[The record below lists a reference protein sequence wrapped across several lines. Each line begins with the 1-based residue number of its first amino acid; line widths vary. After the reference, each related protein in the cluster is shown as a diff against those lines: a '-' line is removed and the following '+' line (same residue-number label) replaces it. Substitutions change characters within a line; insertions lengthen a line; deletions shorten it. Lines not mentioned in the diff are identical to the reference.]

1 MERKNAN
8 IDDVIRTVETA
19 SAKELEELAGIREAV
34 EDLKGGRV
42 ATVDPVSRSVSALNR
57 TIENSRPDFVANA
70 PSVDPIVEAMKR
82 LNLGDV
88 SRIRE
93 DKVTNRAQQAAP
105 TAHNP
110 PNRRRE
116 AITEDVKAQRLET
129 VKLARDLKGER
140 VATVDP
146 VSRSVSALNRTIEN
160 SRPDFVANA
169 PSVDPIVDAMKRL
182 NLGDVSRVV
191 QEGIAQQEQQAKST
205 TPKGK
210 KRRRKAIPED
220 IKAQRTEAAEHAREM
235 FDQKGGAQKS
245 QNQRDARGR
254 FIGKSGSKAAAEDA
268 RAERAE
274 KARRKE
280 DDERLNAESGLLKK
294 LSKVAEGIGN
304 PSETR
309 AVDALGYAVAG
320 PLWAAGKELGGISK
334 EVGGSLNGARKSI
347 ADVIRGNDDNSRR
360 KGFFRRKSQ
369 NSADVV
375 QVNTQKRTVQEL
387 QEQTSE
393 IKEGNDKIL
402 SALDQI
408 AKNTGKK
415 KGGLLSKLFSLL
427 GKGAGGVASL
437 LMGRGMLKKAGA
449 LAFGALGAK
458 KLVGMLRG
466 GGKKTLAHEGGDL
479 AARAA
484 GKLGLKAVGKG
495 ALRAIPLVGTVAGG
509 IYDAVTGWNDT
520 EAQRRAFGL
529 KSGQDPSFQQKAAY
543 TLANVLDMGGLV
555 SGISSAIGEVLK
567 SLGFE
572 DIGNMLQSFSTE
584 SIAQAIDSG
593 ITNLETYISNLGD
606 TISTKFDDYTA
617 KIGDA
622 VSAWF
627 SDTSNKL
634 LEKLDAIKDFFTVD
648 NLKQVFSDAI
658 DSAID
663 FIKNPG
669 KHIKEAAGN
678 IWDGVKN
685 LPGKALDAAVDAV
698 KNTPAAMIVSKIPNP
713 IGEANAK
720 EITPELKAPV
730 NSEANAKEIAPE
742 LKAPVNSEANAKE
755 ITPELKAP
763 VNSEA
768 NAKEIAPELKAPVN
782 SEANAKEITPE
793 LKAPVNSHQETSDSK
808 TESDAKQ
815 TNIVTRVINA
825 ALDTAKDSNKTVK
838 ETANQII
845 NANAVETG
853 NSALQKIDKAI
864 GQNSSSSSSLNTT
877 GTRNDIQKA
886 ADTYNNGRLDV
897 KVGGLGAEG
906 KANLDKLAPYF
917 AELENKYG
925 LPEGTLYSI
934 AATESGGD
942 PNAKSP
948 LTRSPDGKLSGGA
961 LGMFQFTSIARKE
974 TGISEQD
981 AFDPVKSAEA
991 AALLMSKYLKQAN
1004 GDLNEAIT
1012 AYNAGFGT
1020 INKWKKGTGDLSKEN
1035 REYAIKVNTHRA
1047 RYLGGEIYTPEAGA
1061 QGGAQYGV
1069 RGPLPDNAVI
1079 DQSTGLAFTPGDS
1092 PFEKGGLVDKIGN
1105 AVGVNDLVNKFMN
1118 GRGMRREV
1126 VQGTLEERARGKG
1139 TATAAGNVY
1148 VDTPMPVEEARP
1160 VANNSSYFDQLGAQ
1174 MGIDGLFD
1182 KLRNSPGMRKNNA
1195 PEPASTSQVTTAAN
1209 DLQQP
1214 TGRMQIDGQVISDL
1228 GGSGAKPT
1236 MQLADNTVSLDGE
1249 TKRLFAQMTSLLAR
1263 IEEHTKDS
1271 AKGQGTV
1278 VKVST
1283 PQPGVM
1289 RTVPLSIDDPLMND
1303 YARVD

>member
-88 SRIRE
+88 SRVVQE
-93 DKVTNRAQQAAP
+93 DVALQEPQAKS
-105 TAHNP
+105 TTRKGKK
-110 PNRRRE
+110 RRKK
-116 AITEDVKAQRLET
+116 AITEDV
-129 VKLARDLKGER
+129 
-140 VATVDP
+140 
-146 VSRSVSALNRTIEN
+146 
-160 SRPDFVANA
+160 
-169 PSVDPIVDAMKRL
+169 
-182 NLGDVSRVV
+182 
-191 QEGIAQQEQQAKST
+191 
-205 TPKGK
+205 
-210 KRRRKAIPED
+210 
-220 IKAQRTEAAEHAREM
+220 KAQRTEAAEHAREM
-235 FDQKGGAQKS
+235 FGQKGGAQKS

-387 QEQTSE
+387 QDQTSE

-479 AARAA
+479 AARAS

-593 ITNLETYISNLGD
+593 VTNLETYISNLGD

-730 NSEANAKEIAPE
+730 NS
-742 LKAPVNSEANAKE
+742 
-755 ITPELKAP
+755 
-763 VNSEA
+763 
-768 NAKEIAPELKAPVN
+768 
-782 SEANAKEITPE
+782 
-793 LKAPVNSHQETSDSK
+793 HQETSDSK

-815 TNIVTRVINA
+815 TNIATRVINA

-845 NANAVETG
+845 NANAVEMG
-853 NSALQKIDKAI
+853 NSAVRKIDSAI
-864 GQNSSSSSSLNTT
+864 GQNSSSSSSRNTT
-877 GTRNDIQKA
+877 GTGNDIQKA
-886 ADTYNNGRLDV
+886 ADTYNNGNLDV
-897 KVGGLGAEG
+897 KVGSLGAEG

-925 LPEGTLYSI
+925 LPEGTLYAI

-961 LGMFQFTSIARKE
+961 LGMFQFTRVAREE
-974 TGISEQD
+974 TGLSRED
-981 AFDPVKSAEA
+981 SFNPEKSAEA

-1047 RYLGGEIYTPEAGA
+1047 RYLGGEIYTPRAGT
-1061 QGGAQYGV
+1061 QGGRPQQSGQSP
-1069 RGPLPDNAVI
+1069 RMDNLPENAFV
-1079 DQSTGLAFTPGDS
+1079 DQSTGLAFTPGEN
-1092 PFEKGGLVDKIGN
+1092 PFEKGGLVDRIGELT
-1105 AVGVNDLVNKFMN
+1105 GVNDLASKFLN

-1174 MGIDGLFD
+1174 MGIDGLYD
-1182 KLRNSPGMRKNNA
+1182 KLINARGMRSNNS

>member
-88 SRIRE
+88 SRVVQE
-93 DKVTNRAQQAAP
+93 DVALQEPQAKS
-105 TAHNP
+105 TTRKGKK
-110 PNRRRE
+110 RRKK
-116 AITEDVKAQRLET
+116 AITEDV
-129 VKLARDLKGER
+129 
-140 VATVDP
+140 
-146 VSRSVSALNRTIEN
+146 
-160 SRPDFVANA
+160 
-169 PSVDPIVDAMKRL
+169 
-182 NLGDVSRVV
+182 
-191 QEGIAQQEQQAKST
+191 
-205 TPKGK
+205 
-210 KRRRKAIPED
+210 
-220 IKAQRTEAAEHAREM
+220 KAQRTEAAEHAREM
-235 FDQKGGAQKS
+235 FGQKGGAQKS

-334 EVGGSLNGARKSI
+334 EVGGSLNSARKSI

-479 AARAA
+479 ATRAA

-543 TLANVLDMGGLV
+543 TLANVLDLGGLV
-555 SGISSAIGEVLK
+555 SGISSAIGDVLK

-669 KHIKEAAGN
+669 KHIKEAASN

-730 NSEANAKEIAPE
+730 NS
-742 LKAPVNSEANAKE
+742 
-755 ITPELKAP
+755 
-763 VNSEA
+763 
-768 NAKEIAPELKAPVN
+768 
-782 SEANAKEITPE
+782 
-793 LKAPVNSHQETSDSK
+793 QQGTSDSK
-808 TESDAKQ
+808 AESDAKQ
-815 TNIVTRVINA
+815 TNIAARVINA
-825 ALDTAKDSNKTVK
+825 ALDMAKDSNKTVK

-853 NSALQKIDKAI
+853 NKAAQTIDAALGQSATGKEEALSAYEIDKRRFNNGKDVSLPKLNAAGYQWISDNADYFDELERKYGLEKGILSAVASAESSAGQRTGNPVDKNGNKLSSALGAFQITK
-864 GQNSSSSSSLNTT
+864 
-877 GTRNDIQKA
+877 GTREDLGLSDADAMDTRKA
-886 ADTYNNGRLDV
+886 AD
-897 KVGGLGAEG
+897 GA
-906 KANLDKLAPYF
+906 
-917 AELENKYG
+917 
-925 LPEGTLYSI
+925 
-934 AATESGGD
+934 
-942 PNAKSP
+942 
-948 LTRSPDGKLSGGA
+948 
-961 LGMFQFTSIARKE
+961 
-974 TGISEQD
+974 
-981 AFDPVKSAEA
+981 
-991 AALLMSKYLKQAN
+991 
-1004 GDLNEAIT
+1004 
-1012 AYNAGFGT
+1012 
-1020 INKWKKGTGDLSKEN
+1020 
-1035 REYAIKVNTHRA
+1035 A
-1047 RYLGGEIYTPEAGA
+1047 RYLSMLMNRYNGDQGRAIAAYHAGMGHVDKGRVVAGTGEYVTR
-1061 QGGAQYGV
+1061 V
-1069 RGPLPDNAVI
+1069 RGYQQMLNNGAVYGSKVDHSAPAIHEKIPDNAVI

-1126 VQGTLEERARGKG
+1126 VHGTLEERARGKG

-1160 VANNSSYFDQLGAQ
+1160 VASNSSYFDQLGAQ

-1182 KLRNSPGMRKNNA
+1182 KLCNSPGMRKNNA
-1195 PEPASTSQVTTAAN
+1195 PEPASTSLVTTAAN

>member
-57 TIENSRPDFVANA
+57 TIENSRPDFVTNA
-70 PSVDPIVEAMKR
+70 PSVDSIVDAMKR
-82 LNLGDV
+82 LNLGGV

-93 DKVTNRAQQAAP
+93 DKVTNREQQAAP

-210 KRRRKAIPED
+210 KRRRKAITED
-220 IKAQRTEAAEHAREM
+220 VKAQRTEAAEHAREM
-235 FDQKGGAQKS
+235 FGQKGGAQKS

-254 FIGKSGSKAAAEDA
+254 FIGKSGSKAAAEDV

-369 NSADVV
+369 SSADVV

-387 QEQTSE
+387 QDQTSE

-427 GKGAGGVASL
+427 GKGAGGIASLIFGRGALKKVGSMALGALGIKKVASL
-437 LMGRGMLKKAGA
+437 LG
-449 LAFGALGAK
+449 F
-458 KLVGMLRG
+458 
-466 GGKKTLAHEGGDL
+466 GGKKAAAKEAGELATRG
-479 AARAA
+479 A
-484 GKLGLKAVGKG
+484 GKLATKGLEKLGVKAFAKG

-520 EAQRRAFGL
+520 EAQRRTFGL
-529 KSGQDPSFQQKAAY
+529 KDGEDPSFQQKAAY

-555 SGISSAIGEVLK
+555 SGISNAIGGVLK

-606 TISTKFDDYTA
+606 TISTTFNDYTA

-622 VSAWF
+622 ISAWF
-627 SDTSNKL
+627 SDTTKNL
-634 LEKLDAIKDFFTVD
+634 NEKLDAIKNFFTVD

-658 DSAID
+658 NSAID

-669 KHIKEAAGN
+669 KYIKEAGS
-678 IWDGVKN
+678 N
-685 LPGKALDAAVDAV
+685 LWSAAKELSGEVVDAAVQSTPVAWVASKLV
-698 KNTPAAMIVSKIPNP
+698 KKAD
-713 IGEANAK
+713 AK
-720 EITPELKAPV
+720 EVKPELKTP
-730 NSEANAKEIAPE
+730 AKERQEGNAP
-742 LKAPVNSEANAKE
+742 
-755 ITPELKAP
+755 
-763 VNSEA
+763 
-768 NAKEIAPELKAPVN
+768 
-782 SEANAKEITPE
+782 
-793 LKAPVNSHQETSDSK
+793 K
-808 TESDAKQ
+808 TEYTPKKG
-815 TNIVTRVINA
+815 NIVTRVVNA
-825 ALDTAKDSNKTVK
+825 SLDTAKDSNKTVK

-845 NANAVETG
+845 KANAVETG
-853 NSALQKIDKAI
+853 NKAAQTIDAALGQSATGKEEALSAYEIDKRRFNNGKDVSLPKLNAAGYQWISDNADYFDELERKYGLEKGILSAVASAESSAGQRTGNPVDKNGNKLSSALGAFQITK
-864 GQNSSSSSSLNTT
+864 
-877 GTRNDIQKA
+877 GTREDLGLSDADAMDTRKA
-886 ADTYNNGRLDV
+886 AD
-897 KVGGLGAEG
+897 GA
-906 KANLDKLAPYF
+906 
-917 AELENKYG
+917 
-925 LPEGTLYSI
+925 
-934 AATESGGD
+934 
-942 PNAKSP
+942 
-948 LTRSPDGKLSGGA
+948 
-961 LGMFQFTSIARKE
+961 
-974 TGISEQD
+974 
-981 AFDPVKSAEA
+981 
-991 AALLMSKYLKQAN
+991 
-1004 GDLNEAIT
+1004 
-1012 AYNAGFGT
+1012 
-1020 INKWKKGTGDLSKEN
+1020 
-1035 REYAIKVNTHRA
+1035 A
-1047 RYLGGEIYTPEAGA
+1047 RYLSMLMNRYNGDQGRAIAAYHAGMGHVDKGRVVAGTGEYVTR
-1061 QGGAQYGV
+1061 V
-1069 RGPLPDNAVI
+1069 RGYQQMLNNGAVYGSKVDHSAPAIHEKLPDNAVI

-1160 VANNSSYFDQLGAQ
+1160 VASNSSYFDQLGAQ

-1195 PEPASTSQVTTAAN
+1195 PEPASTSLVTTAAN

>member
-34 EDLKGGRV
+34 EDLKGERV

-57 TIENSRPDFVANA
+57 TIENSRPDFVTNA
-70 PSVDPIVEAMKR
+70 PSVDPIVDAIKR

-205 TPKGK
+205 TRKGK
-210 KRRRKAIPED
+210 KRRKKAITED
-220 IKAQRTEAAEHAREM
+220 VKAQRTEAAEHAREM
-235 FDQKGGAQKS
+235 FGQKGGAQKS

-274 KARRKE
+274 KARLKE
-280 DDERLNAESGLLKK
+280 DDERLNAEAGLLKK

-334 EVGGSLNGARKSI
+334 EVGGSLNGATKSI

-402 SALDQI
+402 RALDQI

-555 SGISSAIGEVLK
+555 SGISSAIGEALK

-730 NSEANAKEIAPE
+730 NS
-742 LKAPVNSEANAKE
+742 
-755 ITPELKAP
+755 
-763 VNSEA
+763 
-768 NAKEIAPELKAPVN
+768 
-782 SEANAKEITPE
+782 
-793 LKAPVNSHQETSDSK
+793 HQEMSNSK

-815 TNIVTRVINA
+815 SNIATRVINA

-838 ETANQII
+838 QTANQII

-886 ADTYNNGRLDV
+886 ADTYNNGNLDV
-897 KVGGLGAEG
+897 KVGSLGAEG

-917 AELENKYG
+917 AELEKKYG
-925 LPEGTLYSI
+925 LPEGTLYAI
-934 AATESGGD
+934 AATESNGN
-942 PNAKSP
+942 PNAVSQ
-948 LTRSPDGKLSGGA
+948 LRWVNGKKSGGA
-961 LGMFQFTSIARKE
+961 LGMFQFTDIARKE
-974 TGISEQD
+974 TGLSRED
-981 AFDPVKSAEA
+981 SFNPEKSAEA
-991 AALLMSKYLKQAN
+991 AALLMSNYLKQAK
-1004 GDLNEAIT
+1004 GDWNEAIT

-1020 INKWKKGTGDLSKEN
+1020 INKWKKGTGELSKEN

-1047 RYLGGEIYTPEAGA
+1047 RYLGGDIYTPGAGS
-1061 QGGAQYGV
+1061 QGGRQQQRQQQGSQSP
-1069 RGPLPDNAVI
+1069 RMDNLPENAFV
-1079 DQSTGLAFTPGDS
+1079 DQSTGLAFTPGEN
-1092 PFEKGGLVDKIGN
+1092 PFEKGGLVDRIGELT
-1105 AVGVNDLVNKFMN
+1105 GVNDLVNKFMN

-1174 MGIDGLFD
+1174 MGIDGLYD
-1182 KLRNSPGMRKNNA
+1182 KLINTRGMRSNNSPQ
-1195 PEPASTSQVTTAAN
+1195 PASTSQVTTAAN

>member
-42 ATVDPVSRSVSALNR
+42 ATVDPVSRSVSALNH
-57 TIENSRPDFVANA
+57 TIENSRPDFVA
-70 PSVDPIVEAMKR
+70 K
-82 LNLGDV
+82 
-88 SRIRE
+88 
-93 DKVTNRAQQAAP
+93 
-105 TAHNP
+105 
-110 PNRRRE
+110 
-116 AITEDVKAQRLET
+116 
-129 VKLARDLKGER
+129 
-140 VATVDP
+140 
-146 VSRSVSALNRTIEN
+146 
-160 SRPDFVANA
+160 A

-191 QEGIAQQEQQAKST
+191 QEDVAQQEQRAKST
-205 TPKGK
+205 TPNGK

-220 IKAQRTEAAEHAREM
+220 VKAQRTEAAEHAREM
-235 FDQKGGAQKS
+235 FGQKGGAQKS

-387 QEQTSE
+387 QDQTSE

-543 TLANVLDMGGLV
+543 TLANVLDLGGLV
-555 SGISSAIGEVLK
+555 SGISSAIGDVLK

-669 KHIKEAAGN
+669 KHIKEAASN

-685 LPGKALDAAVDAV
+685 LLGKALDAAVDAV

-730 NSEANAKEIAPE
+730 NS
-742 LKAPVNSEANAKE
+742 
-755 ITPELKAP
+755 
-763 VNSEA
+763 
-768 NAKEIAPELKAPVN
+768 
-782 SEANAKEITPE
+782 
-793 LKAPVNSHQETSDSK
+793 QQGTSDSK
-808 TESDAKQ
+808 AESDAKQ
-815 TNIVTRVINA
+815 TNIAARVINA
-825 ALDTAKDSNKTVK
+825 ALDMAKDSNKTVK

-853 NSALQKIDKAI
+853 NKAAQTIDAALGQSATGKEEALSAYEIDKRRFNNGKDVSLPKLNAAGYQWISDNADYFDELERKYGLEKGILSAVASAESSAGQRTGNPVDKNGNKLSSALGAFQITK
-864 GQNSSSSSSLNTT
+864 
-877 GTRNDIQKA
+877 GTREDLGLSDADAMDTRKA
-886 ADTYNNGRLDV
+886 AD
-897 KVGGLGAEG
+897 GA
-906 KANLDKLAPYF
+906 
-917 AELENKYG
+917 
-925 LPEGTLYSI
+925 
-934 AATESGGD
+934 
-942 PNAKSP
+942 
-948 LTRSPDGKLSGGA
+948 
-961 LGMFQFTSIARKE
+961 
-974 TGISEQD
+974 
-981 AFDPVKSAEA
+981 
-991 AALLMSKYLKQAN
+991 
-1004 GDLNEAIT
+1004 
-1012 AYNAGFGT
+1012 
-1020 INKWKKGTGDLSKEN
+1020 
-1035 REYAIKVNTHRA
+1035 A
-1047 RYLGGEIYTPEAGA
+1047 RYLSILMNRYNGDQGRAIAAYHAGMGHVDKGRVVAGTGEYVTR
-1061 QGGAQYGV
+1061 V
-1069 RGPLPDNAVI
+1069 RGYQQMLNNGAVYGSKVDHSAPAIHEKIPDNAVI

-1160 VANNSSYFDQLGAQ
+1160 VASNSSYFDQLGAQ

-1182 KLRNSPGMRKNNA
+1182 KLRNSPGMRKNNV

>member
-34 EDLKGGRV
+34 EDLKGERV

-57 TIENSRPDFVANA
+57 TIENSRPDFVTNV
-70 PSVDPIVEAMKR
+70 PSVDSIVDAMKR

-93 DKVTNRAQQAAP
+93 DKVTNREQQAAP

-160 SRPDFVANA
+160 SRPDFVTNV
-169 PSVDPIVDAMKRL
+169 PSVDSIVDAMKRL

-210 KRRRKAIPED
+210 KRRRKAISED

-387 QEQTSE
+387 QDQTSE

-427 GKGAGGVASL
+427 GKGAGGIASLIFGRGALKKVGSMALGALGIKKVASL
-437 LMGRGMLKKAGA
+437 LG
-449 LAFGALGAK
+449 F
-458 KLVGMLRG
+458 
-466 GGKKTLAHEGGDL
+466 GGKKAAAKEAGELATRG
-479 AARAA
+479 A
-484 GKLGLKAVGKG
+484 GKLATKGLEKLGVKAFAKG

-520 EAQRRAFGL
+520 EAQRRTFGL
-529 KSGQDPSFQQKAAY
+529 KDGEDPSFQQKAAY

-555 SGISSAIGEVLK
+555 SGISNAIGGVLK

-606 TISTKFDDYTA
+606 TISTTFNDYTA

-622 VSAWF
+622 ISAWF
-627 SDTSNKL
+627 SDTTKSLN
-634 LEKLDAIKDFFTVD
+634 EKLDAIKDFFTVD
-648 NLKQVFSDAI
+648 NLKKVFSDAI

-730 NSEANAKEIAPE
+730 NS
-742 LKAPVNSEANAKE
+742 
-755 ITPELKAP
+755 
-763 VNSEA
+763 
-768 NAKEIAPELKAPVN
+768 
-782 SEANAKEITPE
+782 
-793 LKAPVNSHQETSDSK
+793 HQETSDSK

-815 TNIVTRVINA
+815 SNIATRVINA

-838 ETANQII
+838 QTANQII

-864 GQNSSSSSSLNTT
+864 GQNSSSSSSRNTT

-886 ADTYNNGRLDV
+886 ADTYNNGNLDV
-897 KVGGLGAEG
+897 KVGSLGAEG

-917 AELENKYG
+917 AELENKYS
-925 LPEGTLYSI
+925 LPEGTLYAI

-942 PNAKSP
+942 PNAKST
-948 LTRSPDGKLSGGA
+948 LTRSPNGKLSGGA
-961 LGMFQFTSIARKE
+961 LGMFQFTSVAREE
-974 TGISEQD
+974 TGLSRED
-981 AFDPVKSAEA
+981 SFNPEKSAEA

-1047 RYLGGEIYTPEAGA
+1047 RYLGGEIYTPGAGA

-1126 VQGTLEERARGKG
+1126 VQGTLEERARGRG

-1174 MGIDGLFD
+1174 MGIDGLYD
-1182 KLRNSPGMRKNNA
+1182 KLINARGMRSNNSPQ
-1195 PEPASTSQVTTAAN
+1195 PASTSQMTTVAN

>member
-34 EDLKGGRV
+34 EDLKGERV

-57 TIENSRPDFVANA
+57 TIENSRPDFVTNA
-70 PSVDPIVEAMKR
+70 PSVDPIVDAIKR

-274 KARRKE
+274 KARHKE

-466 GGKKTLAHEGGDL
+466 GGKKTIAHEGGDL

-555 SGISSAIGEVLK
+555 SGISSAIGEVIK

-606 TISTKFDDYTA
+606 TISTKFEDYTA

-730 NSEANAKEIAPE
+730 NS
-742 LKAPVNSEANAKE
+742 
-755 ITPELKAP
+755 
-763 VNSEA
+763 
-768 NAKEIAPELKAPVN
+768 
-782 SEANAKEITPE
+782 
-793 LKAPVNSHQETSDSK
+793 HQETSDSK

-853 NSALQKIDKAI
+853 NSALQKIDNAI

-886 ADTYNNGRLDV
+886 ADTYNNGNLDV
-897 KVGGLGAEG
+897 KVGNLGAEG

-974 TGISEQD
+974 TGISEPD

-1047 RYLGGEIYTPEAGA
+1047 RYLGGDIYTPGAGA

-1079 DQSTGLAFTPGDS
+1079 DQSTGLAFTHGDS

-1160 VANNSSYFDQLGAQ
+1160 VASNSSYFDQLGAQ

-1195 PEPASTSQVTTAAN
+1195 PEPASTSKVTTAAN

>member
-88 SRIRE
+88 SR
-93 DKVTNRAQQAAP
+93 
-105 TAHNP
+105 
-110 PNRRRE
+110 
-116 AITEDVKAQRLET
+116 
-129 VKLARDLKGER
+129 
-140 VATVDP
+140 
-146 VSRSVSALNRTIEN
+146 
-160 SRPDFVANA
+160 
-169 PSVDPIVDAMKRL
+169 
-182 NLGDVSRVV
+182 VV
-191 QEGIAQQEQQAKST
+191 QEDVAQQEQRAKST

-220 IKAQRTEAAEHAREM
+220 VKAQRTEAAEHAREM
-235 FDQKGGAQKS
+235 FGQKGGAQKS

-274 KARRKE
+274 KDRRKE

-402 SALDQI
+402 RALDQI

-543 TLANVLDMGGLV
+543 TLANVLDLGGLV
-555 SGISSAIGEVLK
+555 SGISSAIGDVLK

-593 ITNLETYISNLGD
+593 VTNLETYISNLGD

-622 VSAWF
+622 ISAWF
-627 SDTSNKL
+627 SDTTKNL
-634 LEKLDAIKDFFTVD
+634 NEKLDAIKNFFTVD

-669 KHIKEAAGN
+669 KYIKEAGS
-678 IWDGVKN
+678 N
-685 LPGKALDAAVDAV
+685 LWSAAKELSGEVADAAVQS
-698 KNTPAAMIVSKIPNP
+698 TPVAWVASKLVNK
-713 IGEANAK
+713 ADAK
-720 EITPELKAPV
+720 EVTPELKTP
-730 NSEANAKEIAPE
+730 AKERQEDNAP
-742 LKAPVNSEANAKE
+742 
-755 ITPELKAP
+755 
-763 VNSEA
+763 
-768 NAKEIAPELKAPVN
+768 
-782 SEANAKEITPE
+782 
-793 LKAPVNSHQETSDSK
+793 K
-808 TESDAKQ
+808 TEYTSKKA
-815 TNIVTRVINA
+815 NIVTRVVNA
-825 ALDTAKDSNKTVK
+825 SLDTAKDSNKTVK

-864 GQNSSSSSSLNTT
+864 GQNSSSSSSRNTT

-886 ADTYNNGRLDV
+886 ADTYNNGNLDV
-897 KVGGLGAEG
+897 KVGSLGAEG

-925 LPEGTLYSI
+925 LPEGTLYAI

-1047 RYLGGEIYTPEAGA
+1047 RYLGGEIYTPGAGA

-1126 VQGTLEERARGKG
+1126 VQGTLEERARGRG

-1174 MGIDGLFD
+1174 MGIDGLYD
-1182 KLRNSPGMRKNNA
+1182 KLINARGMRSNNSPQ
-1195 PEPASTSQVTTAAN
+1195 PASTSQVTTAAN

>member
-34 EDLKGGRV
+34 E
-42 ATVDPVSRSVSALNR
+42 
-57 TIENSRPDFVANA
+57 
-70 PSVDPIVEAMKR
+70 
-82 LNLGDV
+82 
-88 SRIRE
+88 
-93 DKVTNRAQQAAP
+93 
-105 TAHNP
+105 
-110 PNRRRE
+110 
-116 AITEDVKAQRLET
+116 
-129 VKLARDLKGER
+129 DLKGER

-210 KRRRKAIPED
+210 KRRRKAISED

-387 QEQTSE
+387 QDQTSE

-427 GKGAGGVASL
+427 GKGAGGIASLIFGRGALKKVGSMALGALGIKKVASL
-437 LMGRGMLKKAGA
+437 LG
-449 LAFGALGAK
+449 F
-458 KLVGMLRG
+458 
-466 GGKKTLAHEGGDL
+466 GGKKAAAKEAGELATRG
-479 AARAA
+479 A
-484 GKLGLKAVGKG
+484 GKLATKGLEKLGVKAFAKG

-520 EAQRRAFGL
+520 EAQRRTFGL
-529 KSGQDPSFQQKAAY
+529 KDGEDPSFQQKAAY

-555 SGISSAIGEVLK
+555 SGISNAIGGVLK

-606 TISTKFDDYTA
+606 TISTTFNDYTA

-622 VSAWF
+622 ISAWF
-627 SDTSNKL
+627 SDTTKSLN
-634 LEKLDAIKDFFTVD
+634 EKLDAIKDFFTVD
-648 NLKQVFSDAI
+648 NLKKVFSDAI

-669 KHIKEAAGN
+669 KYIKEAGS
-678 IWDGVKN
+678 N
-685 LPGKALDAAVDAV
+685 LWSAAKELSGEVADAAVQS
-698 KNTPAAMIVSKIPNP
+698 TPVAWVASKLVNK
-713 IGEANAK
+713 ADAK
-720 EITPELKAPV
+720 EVTPELKTP
-730 NSEANAKEIAPE
+730 AKERQEDNAP
-742 LKAPVNSEANAKE
+742 
-755 ITPELKAP
+755 
-763 VNSEA
+763 
-768 NAKEIAPELKAPVN
+768 
-782 SEANAKEITPE
+782 
-793 LKAPVNSHQETSDSK
+793 K
-808 TESDAKQ
+808 TEYTSKKA
-815 TNIVTRVINA
+815 NIVTRVVNA
-825 ALDTAKDSNKTVK
+825 SLDTAKDSNKTVK

-886 ADTYNNGRLDV
+886 ADTYNNGNLDV
-897 KVGGLGAEG
+897 KVGSLGAEG

-925 LPEGTLYSI
+925 LPEGTLYAI
-934 AATESGGD
+934 AATESGGN
-942 PNAKSP
+942 PYAKSQ
-948 LTRSPDGKLSGGA
+948 TGA
-961 LGMFQFTSIARKE
+961 LGMFQFTGIAREE
-974 TGISEQD
+974 TGLAEGES
-981 AFDPVKSAEA
+981 FDPVKSAEA

-1047 RYLGGEIYTPEAGA
+1047 RYLGGEIYTPGAGA

-1160 VANNSSYFDQLGAQ
+1160 VASNSSYFDQLGAQ

>member
-88 SRIRE
+88 SRVVQE
-93 DKVTNRAQQAAP
+93 DVALQEPQAKS
-105 TAHNP
+105 TTRKGKK
-110 PNRRRE
+110 RRKK
-116 AITEDVKAQRLET
+116 AITEDV
-129 VKLARDLKGER
+129 
-140 VATVDP
+140 
-146 VSRSVSALNRTIEN
+146 
-160 SRPDFVANA
+160 
-169 PSVDPIVDAMKRL
+169 
-182 NLGDVSRVV
+182 
-191 QEGIAQQEQQAKST
+191 
-205 TPKGK
+205 
-210 KRRRKAIPED
+210 
-220 IKAQRTEAAEHAREM
+220 KAQRTEAAEHAREM
-235 FDQKGGAQKS
+235 FGQKGGAQKS

-254 FIGKSGSKAAAEDA
+254 FIGKPGSKAAAEDA

-402 SALDQI
+402 RALDQI

-555 SGISSAIGEVLK
+555 SGISSAIGDVLK

-593 ITNLETYISNLGD
+593 VTNLETYISNLGD

-730 NSEANAKEIAPE
+730 NS
-742 LKAPVNSEANAKE
+742 
-755 ITPELKAP
+755 
-763 VNSEA
+763 
-768 NAKEIAPELKAPVN
+768 
-782 SEANAKEITPE
+782 
-793 LKAPVNSHQETSDSK
+793 HQETSDSK

-815 TNIVTRVINA
+815 SNIATRVINA

-838 ETANQII
+838 QTANQII

-853 NSALQKIDKAI
+853 NKAAQTIDAALGQSATGKEEALSAYEIDKRRFNNGKDVSLPKLNAAGYQWISDNADYFDELERKYGLEKGILSAVASAESSAGQRTGNPVDKNGNKLSSALGAFQITK
-864 GQNSSSSSSLNTT
+864 
-877 GTRNDIQKA
+877 GTREDLGLSDADAMDTRKA
-886 ADTYNNGRLDV
+886 AD
-897 KVGGLGAEG
+897 GA
-906 KANLDKLAPYF
+906 
-917 AELENKYG
+917 
-925 LPEGTLYSI
+925 
-934 AATESGGD
+934 
-942 PNAKSP
+942 
-948 LTRSPDGKLSGGA
+948 
-961 LGMFQFTSIARKE
+961 
-974 TGISEQD
+974 
-981 AFDPVKSAEA
+981 
-991 AALLMSKYLKQAN
+991 
-1004 GDLNEAIT
+1004 
-1012 AYNAGFGT
+1012 
-1020 INKWKKGTGDLSKEN
+1020 
-1035 REYAIKVNTHRA
+1035 A
-1047 RYLGGEIYTPEAGA
+1047 RYLSMLMNRYNGDQGRAIAAYHAGMGHVDKGRVVAGTGEYVTR
-1061 QGGAQYGV
+1061 V
-1069 RGPLPDNAVI
+1069 RGYQQMLNNGAVYGSKVDHSAPAIYEKIPDNAVI

-1174 MGIDGLFD
+1174 MGIDGLYD
-1182 KLRNSPGMRKNNA
+1182 KLINARGMRSNNSPQ
-1195 PEPASTSQVTTAAN
+1195 PASTSQMTTAAN

-1236 MQLADNTVSLDGE
+1236 MQLADNTFSLDGE

>member
-42 ATVDPVSRSVSALNR
+42 ATVDPVSRSVSALNH
-57 TIENSRPDFVANA
+57 TIENSRPDFVA
-70 PSVDPIVEAMKR
+70 K
-82 LNLGDV
+82 
-88 SRIRE
+88 
-93 DKVTNRAQQAAP
+93 
-105 TAHNP
+105 
-110 PNRRRE
+110 
-116 AITEDVKAQRLET
+116 
-129 VKLARDLKGER
+129 
-140 VATVDP
+140 
-146 VSRSVSALNRTIEN
+146 
-160 SRPDFVANA
+160 A

-191 QEGIAQQEQQAKST
+191 QEDVAQQEQRAKST
-205 TPKGK
+205 TPNGK

-220 IKAQRTEAAEHAREM
+220 VKAQRTEAAEHAREM
-235 FDQKGGAQKS
+235 FGQKGGAQKS

-387 QEQTSE
+387 QDQTSE

-584 SIAQAIDSG
+584 SIALAIDSG

-730 NSEANAKEIAPE
+730 NI
-742 LKAPVNSEANAKE
+742 
-755 ITPELKAP
+755 
-763 VNSEA
+763 
-768 NAKEIAPELKAPVN
+768 
-782 SEANAKEITPE
+782 
-793 LKAPVNSHQETSDSK
+793 HQGTSDSK

-815 TNIVTRVINA
+815 TNIAARVINA
-825 ALDTAKDSNKTVK
+825 ALDMAKDSNKTVK

-853 NSALQKIDKAI
+853 NKAAQTIDAALGQSATGKEEALSAYEIDKRRFNNGKDVSLPKLNAAGYQWISDNADYFDELERKYGLEKGILSAVASAESSAGQRTGNPVDKNGNKLSSALGAFQITK
-864 GQNSSSSSSLNTT
+864 
-877 GTRNDIQKA
+877 GTREDLGLSDADAMDTRKA
-886 ADTYNNGRLDV
+886 AD
-897 KVGGLGAEG
+897 GA
-906 KANLDKLAPYF
+906 
-917 AELENKYG
+917 
-925 LPEGTLYSI
+925 
-934 AATESGGD
+934 
-942 PNAKSP
+942 
-948 LTRSPDGKLSGGA
+948 
-961 LGMFQFTSIARKE
+961 
-974 TGISEQD
+974 
-981 AFDPVKSAEA
+981 
-991 AALLMSKYLKQAN
+991 
-1004 GDLNEAIT
+1004 
-1012 AYNAGFGT
+1012 
-1020 INKWKKGTGDLSKEN
+1020 
-1035 REYAIKVNTHRA
+1035 A
-1047 RYLGGEIYTPEAGA
+1047 RYLSMLMNRYNGDQGRAIAAYHAGMGHVDKGRVVAGTGEYVTR
-1061 QGGAQYGV
+1061 V
-1069 RGPLPDNAVI
+1069 RGYQQMLNNGAVYGSKVDHSAPAIYEKIPDNAVI

-1160 VANNSSYFDQLGAQ
+1160 VASNSSYFDQLGAQ

-1195 PEPASTSQVTTAAN
+1195 LEPASTSKVTTAAN

-1289 RTVPLSIDDPLMND
+1289 RTVPLSIDDPFEVV
-1303 YARVD
+1303 Y

>member
-34 EDLKGGRV
+34 EDLKGERV

-57 TIENSRPDFVANA
+57 TIENSRPDFVTNA
-70 PSVDPIVEAMKR
+70 PSVDPIVDAIKR

-160 SRPDFVANA
+160 SRPDFVSNA

-466 GGKKTLAHEGGDL
+466 GGKKTIAHEGGDL

-606 TISTKFDDYTA
+606 TISTKFEDYTA

-634 LEKLDAIKDFFTVD
+634 LEKLGAIKDFFTVD

-730 NSEANAKEIAPE
+730 NS
-742 LKAPVNSEANAKE
+742 
-755 ITPELKAP
+755 
-763 VNSEA
+763 
-768 NAKEIAPELKAPVN
+768 
-782 SEANAKEITPE
+782 
-793 LKAPVNSHQETSDSK
+793 HQETSDSK

-815 TNIVTRVINA
+815 TNIATRVINA

-853 NSALQKIDKAI
+853 NSAVRKIDSAI
-864 GQNSSSSSSLNTT
+864 GQNSSSSSSRNTT
-877 GTRNDIQKA
+877 GTGNDIQKA
-886 ADTYNNGRLDV
+886 ADTYNNGSLDV
-897 KVGGLGAEG
+897 KVGSLGAEG

-925 LPEGTLYSI
+925 LPEGTLYAI

-974 TGISEQD
+974 TGISEPD

-1047 RYLGGEIYTPEAGA
+1047 RYLGGEIYTPGAGA

-1160 VANNSSYFDQLGAQ
+1160 VASNSSYFDQLGAQ
-1174 MGIDGLFD
+1174 MGIDGLYD
-1182 KLRNSPGMRKNNA
+1182 KLINARGMRSNNSPQ
-1195 PEPASTSQVTTAAN
+1195 PASTSQVTTAVN

>member
-57 TIENSRPDFVANA
+57 TIENSRPDFVA
-70 PSVDPIVEAMKR
+70 K
-82 LNLGDV
+82 
-88 SRIRE
+88 
-93 DKVTNRAQQAAP
+93 
-105 TAHNP
+105 
-110 PNRRRE
+110 
-116 AITEDVKAQRLET
+116 
-129 VKLARDLKGER
+129 
-140 VATVDP
+140 
-146 VSRSVSALNRTIEN
+146 
-160 SRPDFVANA
+160 A

-191 QEGIAQQEQQAKST
+191 QEDVAQQEQRAKST
-205 TPKGK
+205 TQKGK

-220 IKAQRTEAAEHAREM
+220 VKAQRTEAAEHAREM
-235 FDQKGGAQKS
+235 FGQKGGAQKS

-402 SALDQI
+402 RALDQI

-509 IYDAVTGWNDT
+509 IYGAVTGWNDT

-622 VSAWF
+622 ISAWF
-627 SDTSNKL
+627 SDTTKNL
-634 LEKLDAIKDFFTVD
+634 NEKLDAIKNFFTVD

-685 LPGKALDAAVDAV
+685 LPGKALDAA
-698 KNTPAAMIVSKIPNP
+698 
-713 IGEANAK
+713 
-720 EITPELKAPV
+720 
-730 NSEANAKEIAPE
+730 
-742 LKAPVNSEANAKE
+742 
-755 ITPELKAP
+755 
-763 VNSEA
+763 
-768 NAKEIAPELKAPVN
+768 
-782 SEANAKEITPE
+782 
-793 LKAPVNSHQETSDSK
+793 VNSHQETSDSK

-886 ADTYNNGRLDV
+886 ADTYNNGNLDV
-897 KVGGLGAEG
+897 KVGSLGAEG

-917 AELENKYG
+917 AELENKYS
-925 LPEGTLYSI
+925 LPEGTLYAI

-942 PNAKSP
+942 PNAKST
-948 LTRSPDGKLSGGA
+948 LTRSPNGKLSGGA
-961 LGMFQFTSIARKE
+961 LGMFQFTSVAREE
-974 TGISEQD
+974 TGLSRED
-981 AFDPVKSAEA
+981 SFNPEKSAEA

-1047 RYLGGEIYTPEAGA
+1047 RYLGGEIYTPGAGA
-1061 QGGAQYGV
+1061 QGGAQFGV

-1126 VQGTLEERARGKG
+1126 VQGTLEERARGRG

-1174 MGIDGLFD
+1174 MGIDGLYD
-1182 KLRNSPGMRKNNA
+1182 KLINARGMRSNNSPQ
-1195 PEPASTSQVTTAAN
+1195 PDSTPQVTTAAN

>member
-34 EDLKGGRV
+34 EDLKRGRV

-57 TIENSRPDFVANA
+57 TIENSRPDFVA
-70 PSVDPIVEAMKR
+70 K
-82 LNLGDV
+82 
-88 SRIRE
+88 
-93 DKVTNRAQQAAP
+93 
-105 TAHNP
+105 
-110 PNRRRE
+110 
-116 AITEDVKAQRLET
+116 
-129 VKLARDLKGER
+129 
-140 VATVDP
+140 
-146 VSRSVSALNRTIEN
+146 
-160 SRPDFVANA
+160 A

-191 QEGIAQQEQQAKST
+191 QEDVAQQEQQAKST
-205 TPKGK
+205 TPKSK
-210 KRRRKAIPED
+210 KRRRKAIPENV
-220 IKAQRTEAAEHAREM
+220 KAQRTEAAEHAREM
-235 FDQKGGAQKS
+235 FGQKGGAQKS

-449 LAFGALGAK
+449 LAFGALGVK

-520 EAQRRAFGL
+520 EAQRRIFGL
-529 KSGQDPSFQQKAAY
+529 KGGEDPSFQQKAAY

-572 DIGNMLQSFSTE
+572 EIGNMLQSFSTE

-678 IWDGVKN
+678 IWNGVKN

-720 EITPELKAPV
+720 EITPELK
-730 NSEANAKEIAPE
+730 
-742 LKAPVNSEANAKE
+742 
-755 ITPELKAP
+755 T
-763 VNSEA
+763 
-768 NAKEIAPELKAPVN
+768 
-782 SEANAKEITPE
+782 
-793 LKAPVNSHQETSDSK
+793 PVNSHQGTSDSK
-808 TESDAKQ
+808 TKSNAKQ
-815 TNIVTRVINA
+815 TNIAARVINA
-825 ALDTAKDSNKTVK
+825 ALDMAKDSNKTVK

-853 NSALQKIDKAI
+853 NSALQKIDNAI

-886 ADTYNNGRLDV
+886 ADTYNNGNLDV
-897 KVGGLGAEG
+897 KVGSLGAEG

-925 LPEGTLYSI
+925 LPEGTLHSI
-934 AATESGGD
+934 AATESNGN
-942 PNAKSP
+942 PYAKSQ
-948 LTRSPDGKLSGGA
+948 TGA
-961 LGMFQFTSIARKE
+961 LGMFQFTDIARKE
-974 TGISEQD
+974 TGLSRED
-981 AFDPVKSAEA
+981 SFNPEKSAEA
-991 AALLMSKYLKQAN
+991 AALLMSKYLKQAK
-1004 GDLNEAIT
+1004 GDWNEAIT
-1012 AYNAGFGT
+1012 AYNAGFRT
-1020 INKWKKGTGDLSKEN
+1020 INNWKKGTGDLSKEN

-1047 RYLGGEIYTPEAGA
+1047 RYLGGEIYTPGAGA
-1061 QGGAQYGV
+1061 QGGAQYGI
-1069 RGPLPDNAVI
+1069 RGALPDNAVI

-1105 AVGVNDLVNKFMN
+1105 TVGVNDLVNKFMN

-1174 MGIDGLFD
+1174 MGIDGLYD
-1182 KLRNSPGMRKNNA
+1182 KLINARGMRSNNSPQ
-1195 PEPASTSQVTTAAN
+1195 PASTSQVTTAVN

>member
-57 TIENSRPDFVANA
+57 TIDNSRPDFVA
-70 PSVDPIVEAMKR
+70 K
-82 LNLGDV
+82 
-88 SRIRE
+88 
-93 DKVTNRAQQAAP
+93 
-105 TAHNP
+105 
-110 PNRRRE
+110 
-116 AITEDVKAQRLET
+116 
-129 VKLARDLKGER
+129 
-140 VATVDP
+140 
-146 VSRSVSALNRTIEN
+146 
-160 SRPDFVANA
+160 A

-191 QEGIAQQEQQAKST
+191 QEDVAQQELRAKST

-210 KRRRKAIPED
+210 KRHRKAIPED
-220 IKAQRTEAAEHAREM
+220 VKAQRTEAAEHAREM
-235 FDQKGGAQKS
+235 FGQKGGAQKS
-245 QNQRDARGR
+245 QNKRDARGR
-254 FIGKSGSKAAAEDA
+254 FIGKSGSKAAAEEA

-369 NSADVV
+369 SSADVV

-387 QEQTSE
+387 QDQTSE

-402 SALDQI
+402 RALDQI

-466 GGKKTLAHEGGDL
+466 GGKKTLTHEGGDL

-606 TISTKFDDYTA
+606 TISTKFEDYTA

-622 VSAWF
+622 VSEWF

-634 LEKLDAIKDFFTVD
+634 IEKLDAIKNFFTVD
-648 NLKQVFSDAI
+648 NLKQVFSDVI

-698 KNTPAAMIVSKIPNP
+698 KNTPAEMIVSKIPNP
-713 IGEANAK
+713 IG
-720 EITPELKAPV
+720 
-730 NSEANAKEIAPE
+730 
-742 LKAPVNSEANAKE
+742 
-755 ITPELKAP
+755 
-763 VNSEA
+763 
-768 NAKEIAPELKAPVN
+768 
-782 SEANAKEITPE
+782 EANAKEITPE

-853 NSALQKIDKAI
+853 NSALQKIDRAI

-886 ADTYNNGRLDV
+886 ADTYNNGNLDV
-897 KVGGLGAEG
+897 KVEGLGAEG
-906 KANLDKLAPYF
+906 KVNLDKLAPYF
-917 AELENKYG
+917 ADLENKYG

-934 AATESGGD
+934 AATESGGN

-1020 INKWKKGTGDLSKEN
+1020 INKWKKGIGDLSKEN

-1047 RYLGGEIYTPEAGA
+1047 RYLGGEIYTPGAEA

-1105 AVGVNDLVNKFMN
+1105 AVGVNDLVNKFMH

-1174 MGIDGLFD
+1174 MGIDGLYD
-1182 KLRNSPGMRKNNA
+1182 KLINARGMRSNNSPQ
-1195 PEPASTSQVTTAAN
+1195 PASTSQVTTAAN

>member
-88 SRIRE
+88 SRVVQE
-93 DKVTNRAQQAAP
+93 DVALQEPRAKS
-105 TAHNP
+105 TTRKGKK
-110 PNRRRE
+110 RRKK
-116 AITEDVKAQRLET
+116 AITEDV
-129 VKLARDLKGER
+129 
-140 VATVDP
+140 
-146 VSRSVSALNRTIEN
+146 
-160 SRPDFVANA
+160 
-169 PSVDPIVDAMKRL
+169 
-182 NLGDVSRVV
+182 
-191 QEGIAQQEQQAKST
+191 
-205 TPKGK
+205 
-210 KRRRKAIPED
+210 
-220 IKAQRTEAAEHAREM
+220 KAQRTEAAEHAREM
-235 FDQKGGAQKS
+235 FGQKGGAQKS

-254 FIGKSGSKAAAEDA
+254 FIGKSGSKAAAEDV

-369 NSADVV
+369 SSADVV

-427 GKGAGGVASL
+427 GKGAGGIASL
-437 LMGRGMLKKAGA
+437 IFGRGALKKVGSMA
-449 LAFGALGAK
+449 LGALGIK
-458 KLVGMLRG
+458 GL
-466 GGKKTLAHEGGDL
+466 
-479 AARAA
+479 
-484 GKLGLKAVGKG
+484 GKLGIKAFAKG

-520 EAQRRAFGL
+520 EAQRRASGL

-669 KHIKEAAGN
+669 KHIKEAGSNLWNTVKEYAGEAMN
-678 IWDGVKN
+678 KT
-685 LPGKALDAAVDAV
+685 ADAV
-698 KNTPAAMIVSKIPNP
+698 IQSTPLGLAASTLVNK
-713 IGEANAK
+713 ANAK
-720 EITPELKAPV
+720 EVTPELKTP
-730 NSEANAKEIAPE
+730 AKESQE
-742 LKAPVNSEANAKE
+742 VNTPKSED
-755 ITPELKAP
+755 TPKK
-763 VNSEA
+763 S
-768 NAKEIAPELKAPVN
+768 
-782 SEANAKEITPE
+782 
-793 LKAPVNSHQETSDSK
+793 
-808 TESDAKQ
+808 
-815 TNIVTRVINA
+815 NIVTRVVNA
-825 ALDTAKDSNKTVK
+825 SLDTAKDSNKTVK
-838 ETANQII
+838 QTANQII

-853 NSALQKIDKAI
+853 NKAAQTIDAALGQSATGKEEALSAYEIDKRRFNNGKDVSLPKLNAAGYQWISDNADYFDELERKYGLEKGILSAVASAESSAGQTTGNPVDKNGNKLSSALGAFQITK
-864 GQNSSSSSSLNTT
+864 
-877 GTRNDIQKA
+877 GTREDLGLSDADAMDTRKA
-886 ADTYNNGRLDV
+886 AD
-897 KVGGLGAEG
+897 GA
-906 KANLDKLAPYF
+906 
-917 AELENKYG
+917 
-925 LPEGTLYSI
+925 
-934 AATESGGD
+934 
-942 PNAKSP
+942 
-948 LTRSPDGKLSGGA
+948 
-961 LGMFQFTSIARKE
+961 
-974 TGISEQD
+974 
-981 AFDPVKSAEA
+981 
-991 AALLMSKYLKQAN
+991 
-1004 GDLNEAIT
+1004 
-1012 AYNAGFGT
+1012 
-1020 INKWKKGTGDLSKEN
+1020 
-1035 REYAIKVNTHRA
+1035 A
-1047 RYLGGEIYTPEAGA
+1047 RYLSMLMNRYNGDQGRAIAAYHAGMGHVDKGRVVAGTGEYVTR
-1061 QGGAQYGV
+1061 V
-1069 RGPLPDNAVI
+1069 RGYQQMLNNGAVYGSKVDHSAPAIYEKIPDNAVI

-1126 VQGTLEERARGKG
+1126 VQGTLEERARGNG

-1160 VANNSSYFDQLGAQ
+1160 VASNSSYFDQLGAQ
-1174 MGIDGLFD
+1174 MGIDGLYD
-1182 KLRNSPGMRKNNA
+1182 KLINARGMRSNNSPQ
-1195 PEPASTSQVTTAAN
+1195 PASTSQVTTAAN

>member
-1 MERKNAN
+1 MERKNVN

-57 TIENSRPDFVANA
+57 TIDNSWPDFVA
-70 PSVDPIVEAMKR
+70 K
-82 LNLGDV
+82 
-88 SRIRE
+88 
-93 DKVTNRAQQAAP
+93 
-105 TAHNP
+105 
-110 PNRRRE
+110 
-116 AITEDVKAQRLET
+116 
-129 VKLARDLKGER
+129 
-140 VATVDP
+140 
-146 VSRSVSALNRTIEN
+146 
-160 SRPDFVANA
+160 A

-191 QEGIAQQEQQAKST
+191 QEDVAQQELRAKST

-220 IKAQRTEAAEHAREM
+220 VKAQRTEAAEHAREM
-235 FDQKGGAQKS
+235 FGQKGGAQKS
-245 QNQRDARGR
+245 QNKRDARGR
-254 FIGKSGSKAAAEDA
+254 FIGKSGSKAAAEEA

-369 NSADVV
+369 SSADVV

-387 QEQTSE
+387 QDQTSE

-402 SALDQI
+402 RALDQI

-427 GKGAGGVASL
+427 GKGGGGVASL

-449 LAFGALGAK
+449 LAFGAMGAK

-466 GGKKTLAHEGGDL
+466 GGKKALAHEGGDL

-520 EAQRRAFGL
+520 EAQRQAFGL

-543 TLANVLDMGGLV
+543 TLANVLDLGGLV
-555 SGISSAIGEVLK
+555 SGISSAIGDVLK

-593 ITNLETYISNLGD
+593 VTNLETYISNLGD

-634 LEKLDAIKDFFTVD
+634 LENLDAIKDFFTVD

-685 LPGKALDAAVDAV
+685 LPGKALDAAVDVV

-713 IGEANAK
+713 I
-720 EITPELKAPV
+720 
-730 NSEANAKEIAPE
+730 
-742 LKAPVNSEANAKE
+742 SEANAKE

-763 VNSEA
+763 VNDNQGTSE
-768 NAKEIAPELKAPVN
+768 P
-782 SEANAKEITPE
+782 
-793 LKAPVNSHQETSDSK
+793 K
-808 TESDAKQ
+808 TESNAKQ
-815 TNIVTRVINA
+815 ANIATRVINA

-853 NSALQKIDKAI
+853 NKAAQTIDAALGQSATGKEEALSAYEIDKRRFNNGKDVSLPKLNAAGYQWISDNADYFDELERKYGLEKGILSAVASAESSAGQRTGNPVDKNGKKLSSALGAFQITK
-864 GQNSSSSSSLNTT
+864 
-877 GTRNDIQKA
+877 GTREDLGLSDADAMDTRKA
-886 ADTYNNGRLDV
+886 AD
-897 KVGGLGAEG
+897 GA
-906 KANLDKLAPYF
+906 
-917 AELENKYG
+917 
-925 LPEGTLYSI
+925 
-934 AATESGGD
+934 
-942 PNAKSP
+942 
-948 LTRSPDGKLSGGA
+948 
-961 LGMFQFTSIARKE
+961 
-974 TGISEQD
+974 
-981 AFDPVKSAEA
+981 
-991 AALLMSKYLKQAN
+991 
-1004 GDLNEAIT
+1004 
-1012 AYNAGFGT
+1012 
-1020 INKWKKGTGDLSKEN
+1020 
-1035 REYAIKVNTHRA
+1035 A
-1047 RYLGGEIYTPEAGA
+1047 RYLSMLMNRYNGDQGRAIAAYHAGMGHVDKGRVVAGTGEYVTR
-1061 QGGAQYGV
+1061 V
-1069 RGPLPDNAVI
+1069 RGYQQMLNNGAVYGSKVDHSAPAIYEKIPDNAVI

-1160 VANNSSYFDQLGAQ
+1160 VASNSSYFDQLGAQ

-1182 KLRNSPGMRKNNA
+1182 KLRNSPGMRKNNV

>member
-57 TIENSRPDFVANA
+57 TIENSRPDFVT
-70 PSVDPIVEAMKR
+70 K
-82 LNLGDV
+82 
-88 SRIRE
+88 
-93 DKVTNRAQQAAP
+93 
-105 TAHNP
+105 
-110 PNRRRE
+110 
-116 AITEDVKAQRLET
+116 
-129 VKLARDLKGER
+129 
-140 VATVDP
+140 
-146 VSRSVSALNRTIEN
+146 
-160 SRPDFVANA
+160 A

-191 QEGIAQQEQQAKST
+191 QEDVAQQEQRAKST

-220 IKAQRTEAAEHAREM
+220 VKAQRTEAAEHAREM
-235 FDQKGGAQKS
+235 FGQKGGAQKS

-254 FIGKSGSKAAAEDA
+254 FIGKSGSKAAAEEA

-347 ADVIRGNDDNSRR
+347 ADVIRGNDDNSRK

-369 NSADVV
+369 SSADVV

-387 QEQTSE
+387 QDQTSE

-427 GKGAGGVASL
+427 GKGAGGIASL
-437 LMGRGMLKKAGA
+437 IFGRGALKKVGSMA
-449 LAFGALGAK
+449 LGALGIK
-458 KLVGMLRG
+458 GV
-466 GGKKTLAHEGGDL
+466 
-479 AARAA
+479 
-484 GKLGLKAVGKG
+484 GKLGIKAVAKG

-509 IYDAVTGWNDT
+509 IYDAVTGWNDI

-593 ITNLETYISNLGD
+593 VTNLETYISNLGD

-622 VSAWF
+622 ISAWF
-627 SDTSNKL
+627 SDTTKNL
-634 LEKLDAIKDFFTVD
+634 NEKLDAIKNFFTVD

-669 KHIKEAAGN
+669 KYIKEAGS
-678 IWDGVKN
+678 N
-685 LPGKALDAAVDAV
+685 LWSAAKELSGEVADAAVQS
-698 KNTPAAMIVSKIPNP
+698 TPVAWVASKLVNK
-713 IGEANAK
+713 ADAK
-720 EITPELKAPV
+720 EVTPELKTP
-730 NSEANAKEIAPE
+730 AKESQEDNAP
-742 LKAPVNSEANAKE
+742 
-755 ITPELKAP
+755 
-763 VNSEA
+763 
-768 NAKEIAPELKAPVN
+768 
-782 SEANAKEITPE
+782 
-793 LKAPVNSHQETSDSK
+793 K
-808 TESDAKQ
+808 TEYTPKKA
-815 TNIVTRVINA
+815 NIVTRVVNA
-825 ALDTAKDSNKTVK
+825 SLDTAKDSNKTVK

-853 NSALQKIDKAI
+853 NRALQKIDNAI

-886 ADTYNNGRLDV
+886 ADTYNNGNLDV
-897 KVGGLGAEG
+897 KVGSLGAEG

-925 LPEGTLYSI
+925 LPEGTLYAI

-942 PNAKSP
+942 PNAKST
-948 LTRSPDGKLSGGA
+948 LTRSPNGKLSGGA
-961 LGMFQFTSIARKE
+961 LGMFQFTSVAREE
-974 TGISEQD
+974 TGLSRED
-981 AFDPVKSAEA
+981 SFNPEKSAEA

-1047 RYLGGEIYTPEAGA
+1047 RYLGGEIYTPGAGA

-1126 VQGTLEERARGKG
+1126 VQGTLEERARGRG

-1174 MGIDGLFD
+1174 MGIDGLYD
-1182 KLRNSPGMRKNNA
+1182 KLINARGMRSNNSPQ
-1195 PEPASTSQVTTAAN
+1195 PASTSQVTTAAN

>member
-1 MERKNAN
+1 
-8 IDDVIRTVETA
+8 
-19 SAKELEELAGIREAV
+19 LAGIREAV

-42 ATVDPVSRSVSALNR
+42 ATVDPVSRSVSALNH
-57 TIENSRPDFVANA
+57 TIENSRPDFVA
-70 PSVDPIVEAMKR
+70 K
-82 LNLGDV
+82 
-88 SRIRE
+88 
-93 DKVTNRAQQAAP
+93 
-105 TAHNP
+105 
-110 PNRRRE
+110 
-116 AITEDVKAQRLET
+116 
-129 VKLARDLKGER
+129 
-140 VATVDP
+140 
-146 VSRSVSALNRTIEN
+146 
-160 SRPDFVANA
+160 A

-191 QEGIAQQEQQAKST
+191 QEDVAQQEQRAKST
-205 TPKGK
+205 TPNGK

-220 IKAQRTEAAEHAREM
+220 VKAQRTEAAEHAREM
-235 FDQKGGAQKS
+235 FGQKGGAQKS

-387 QEQTSE
+387 QDQTSE

-584 SIAQAIDSG
+584 SIALAIDSG

-730 NSEANAKEIAPE
+730 NS
-742 LKAPVNSEANAKE
+742 
-755 ITPELKAP
+755 
-763 VNSEA
+763 
-768 NAKEIAPELKAPVN
+768 
-782 SEANAKEITPE
+782 
-793 LKAPVNSHQETSDSK
+793 HQGTSDSK

-815 TNIVTRVINA
+815 TNIAARVINA
-825 ALDTAKDSNKTVK
+825 ALDMAKDSNKTVK

-853 NSALQKIDKAI
+853 NKAAQTIDAALGQSATGKEEALSAYEIDKRRFNNGKDVSLPKLNAAGYQWISDNADYFDELERKYGLEKGILSAVASAESSAGQRTGNPVDKNGNKLSSALGAFQITK
-864 GQNSSSSSSLNTT
+864 
-877 GTRNDIQKA
+877 GTREDLGLSDADAMDTRKA
-886 ADTYNNGRLDV
+886 AD
-897 KVGGLGAEG
+897 GA
-906 KANLDKLAPYF
+906 
-917 AELENKYG
+917 
-925 LPEGTLYSI
+925 
-934 AATESGGD
+934 
-942 PNAKSP
+942 
-948 LTRSPDGKLSGGA
+948 
-961 LGMFQFTSIARKE
+961 
-974 TGISEQD
+974 
-981 AFDPVKSAEA
+981 
-991 AALLMSKYLKQAN
+991 
-1004 GDLNEAIT
+1004 
-1012 AYNAGFGT
+1012 
-1020 INKWKKGTGDLSKEN
+1020 
-1035 REYAIKVNTHRA
+1035 A
-1047 RYLGGEIYTPEAGA
+1047 RYLSMLMNRYNGDQGRAIAAYHAGMGHVDKGRVVAGTGEYVTR
-1061 QGGAQYGV
+1061 V
-1069 RGPLPDNAVI
+1069 RGYQQMLNNGAVYGSKVDHSAPAIYEKIPDNAVI

-1182 KLRNSPGMRKNNA
+1182 KLRNSPGMRKNNE

>member
-34 EDLKGGRV
+34 EDLKRGRV

-57 TIENSRPDFVANA
+57 TIENSRPDFVA
-70 PSVDPIVEAMKR
+70 K
-82 LNLGDV
+82 
-88 SRIRE
+88 
-93 DKVTNRAQQAAP
+93 
-105 TAHNP
+105 
-110 PNRRRE
+110 
-116 AITEDVKAQRLET
+116 
-129 VKLARDLKGER
+129 
-140 VATVDP
+140 
-146 VSRSVSALNRTIEN
+146 
-160 SRPDFVANA
+160 A

-191 QEGIAQQEQQAKST
+191 QEDVAQQEQQAKLT
-205 TPKGK
+205 TPKSK
-210 KRRRKAIPED
+210 KRRRKAIPENV
-220 IKAQRTEAAEHAREM
+220 KAQRTEAAEHAREM
-235 FDQKGGAQKS
+235 FGQKGGAQKS

-449 LAFGALGAK
+449 LAFGAMGAK

-466 GGKKTLAHEGGDL
+466 GGKKALAHEGGDL

-543 TLANVLDMGGLV
+543 TLANVLDLGGLV
-555 SGISSAIGEVLK
+555 SGISSAIGDVLK

-606 TISTKFDDYTA
+606 TISTTFNDYTA

-622 VSAWF
+622 ISAWF
-627 SDTSNKL
+627 SDTTKSLN
-634 LEKLDAIKDFFTVD
+634 EKLDAIKDFFTVD

-669 KHIKEAAGN
+669 KYIKEAGS
-678 IWDGVKN
+678 N
-685 LPGKALDAAVDAV
+685 LWSAAKELSGEVADAAVQS
-698 KNTPAAMIVSKIPNP
+698 TPVAWVASKLVNK
-713 IGEANAK
+713 ADAK
-720 EITPELKAPV
+720 EVTPELKTP
-730 NSEANAKEIAPE
+730 AKERQEDNAP
-742 LKAPVNSEANAKE
+742 
-755 ITPELKAP
+755 
-763 VNSEA
+763 
-768 NAKEIAPELKAPVN
+768 
-782 SEANAKEITPE
+782 
-793 LKAPVNSHQETSDSK
+793 K
-808 TESDAKQ
+808 TEYTSKKA
-815 TNIVTRVINA
+815 NIVTRVVNA
-825 ALDTAKDSNKTVK
+825 SLDTAKDSNKTVK

-886 ADTYNNGRLDV
+886 ADTYNNGNLDV
-897 KVGGLGAEG
+897 KVGSLGAEG

-917 AELENKYG
+917 AELEKKYG
-925 LPEGTLYSI
+925 LPEGTLYAI
-934 AATESGGD
+934 AATESNGN
-942 PNAKSP
+942 PNAVSQ
-948 LTRSPDGKLSGGA
+948 LRWVNGKKSGGA
-961 LGMFQFTSIARKE
+961 LGMFQFTDIARKE
-974 TGISEQD
+974 TGLSRED
-981 AFDPVKSAEA
+981 SFNPEKSAEA
-991 AALLMSKYLKQAN
+991 AALLMSNYLKQAK
-1004 GDLNEAIT
+1004 GDWNEAIT

-1020 INKWKKGTGDLSKEN
+1020 INKWKKGTGELSKEN

-1047 RYLGGEIYTPEAGA
+1047 RYLGGDIYTPGAGS
-1061 QGGAQYGV
+1061 QGGRQQQRQQQGSQSP
-1069 RGPLPDNAVI
+1069 RMDNLPENAFV
-1079 DQSTGLAFTPGDS
+1079 DQSTGLAFTPGEN
-1092 PFEKGGLVDKIGN
+1092 PFEKGGLVDRIGELT
-1105 AVGVNDLVNKFMN
+1105 GVNDLVNKFMN

-1174 MGIDGLFD
+1174 MGIDGLYD
-1182 KLRNSPGMRKNNA
+1182 KLINTRGMRSNNSPQ
-1195 PEPASTSQVTTAAN
+1195 PASTSQVTTAAN

>member
-57 TIENSRPDFVANA
+57 TIENSRPDFVTNA
-70 PSVDPIVEAMKR
+70 PSVD
-82 LNLGDV
+82 
-88 SRIRE
+88 S
-93 DKVTNRAQQAAP
+93 
-105 TAHNP
+105 
-110 PNRRRE
+110 
-116 AITEDVKAQRLET
+116 
-129 VKLARDLKGER
+129 
-140 VATVDP
+140 
-146 VSRSVSALNRTIEN
+146 
-160 SRPDFVANA
+160 
-169 PSVDPIVDAMKRL
+169 IVDAMKRL

-210 KRRRKAIPED
+210 KRRRKAITED
-220 IKAQRTEAAEHAREM
+220 VKAQRTEAAEHAREM
-235 FDQKGGAQKS
+235 FGQKGGAQKS

-369 NSADVV
+369 SSADVV

-387 QEQTSE
+387 QDQTSE

-427 GKGAGGVASL
+427 GKGAGGIASLIFGRGALKKVGSMALGALGIKKVASL
-437 LMGRGMLKKAGA
+437 LG
-449 LAFGALGAK
+449 F
-458 KLVGMLRG
+458 
-466 GGKKTLAHEGGDL
+466 GGKKAAAKEAGELATRG
-479 AARAA
+479 A
-484 GKLGLKAVGKG
+484 GKLATKGLEKLGVKAFAKG

-520 EAQRRAFGL
+520 EAQRRTFGL
-529 KSGQDPSFQQKAAY
+529 KDGEDPSFQQKAAY

-555 SGISSAIGEVLK
+555 SGISNAIGGVLK

-606 TISTKFDDYTA
+606 TISTTFNDYTA

-622 VSAWF
+622 ISAWF
-627 SDTSNKL
+627 SDTTKNL
-634 LEKLDAIKDFFTVD
+634 NEKLDAIKNFFTVD

-658 DSAID
+658 NSAID

-669 KHIKEAAGN
+669 KYIKEAGS
-678 IWDGVKN
+678 N
-685 LPGKALDAAVDAV
+685 LWSAAKELSGEVVDAAVQSTPVAWVASKLV
-698 KNTPAAMIVSKIPNP
+698 KKAD
-713 IGEANAK
+713 AK
-720 EITPELKAPV
+720 EVKPELKTP
-730 NSEANAKEIAPE
+730 AKERQEGNAP
-742 LKAPVNSEANAKE
+742 
-755 ITPELKAP
+755 
-763 VNSEA
+763 
-768 NAKEIAPELKAPVN
+768 
-782 SEANAKEITPE
+782 
-793 LKAPVNSHQETSDSK
+793 K
-808 TESDAKQ
+808 TEYTPKKG
-815 TNIVTRVINA
+815 NIVTRVVNA
-825 ALDTAKDSNKTVK
+825 SLDTAKDSNKTVK

-845 NANAVETG
+845 KANAVETG
-853 NSALQKIDKAI
+853 NKAAQTIDAALGQSATGKEEALSAYEIDKRRFNNGKDVSLPKLNAAGYQWISDNADYFDELERKYGLEKGILSAVASAESSAGQRTGNPVDKNGNKLSSALGAFQITK
-864 GQNSSSSSSLNTT
+864 
-877 GTRNDIQKA
+877 GTREDLGLSDADAMDTRKA
-886 ADTYNNGRLDV
+886 AD
-897 KVGGLGAEG
+897 GA
-906 KANLDKLAPYF
+906 
-917 AELENKYG
+917 
-925 LPEGTLYSI
+925 
-934 AATESGGD
+934 
-942 PNAKSP
+942 
-948 LTRSPDGKLSGGA
+948 
-961 LGMFQFTSIARKE
+961 
-974 TGISEQD
+974 
-981 AFDPVKSAEA
+981 
-991 AALLMSKYLKQAN
+991 
-1004 GDLNEAIT
+1004 
-1012 AYNAGFGT
+1012 
-1020 INKWKKGTGDLSKEN
+1020 
-1035 REYAIKVNTHRA
+1035 A
-1047 RYLGGEIYTPEAGA
+1047 RYLSMLMNRYNGDQGRAIAAYHAGMGHVDKGRVVAGTGEYVTR
-1061 QGGAQYGV
+1061 V
-1069 RGPLPDNAVI
+1069 RGYQQMLNNGAVYGSKVDHSAPAIHEKLPDNAVI

-1160 VANNSSYFDQLGAQ
+1160 VASNSSYFDQLGAQ

-1195 PEPASTSQVTTAAN
+1195 PEPASTSLVTTAAN

>member
-42 ATVDPVSRSVSALNR
+42 ATVDPVSHSVSALNR

-70 PSVDPIVEAMKR
+70 PSVAPIVEAMKR

-88 SRIRE
+88 SRVVQE
-93 DKVTNRAQQAAP
+93 DVALQEPQAKS
-105 TAHNP
+105 TTRKGKK
-110 PNRRRE
+110 RRKK
-116 AITEDVKAQRLET
+116 AITEDV
-129 VKLARDLKGER
+129 
-140 VATVDP
+140 
-146 VSRSVSALNRTIEN
+146 
-160 SRPDFVANA
+160 
-169 PSVDPIVDAMKRL
+169 
-182 NLGDVSRVV
+182 
-191 QEGIAQQEQQAKST
+191 
-205 TPKGK
+205 
-210 KRRRKAIPED
+210 
-220 IKAQRTEAAEHAREM
+220 KAQRTEAAEHAREM
-235 FDQKGGAQKS
+235 FGQKGGAQKS

-254 FIGKSGSKAAAEDA
+254 FIGKPGSKAAAEDA

-360 KGFFRRKSQ
+360 KGFFRRKTQ

-387 QEQTSE
+387 QDQTSE

-543 TLANVLDMGGLV
+543 TLANVLDLGGLV
-555 SGISSAIGEVLK
+555 SGISSAIGDVLK

-669 KHIKEAAGN
+669 KHIKEAASN

-698 KNTPAAMIVSKIPNP
+698 KNTPAAMIVSKTPNP

-730 NSEANAKEIAPE
+730 NS
-742 LKAPVNSEANAKE
+742 
-755 ITPELKAP
+755 
-763 VNSEA
+763 
-768 NAKEIAPELKAPVN
+768 
-782 SEANAKEITPE
+782 
-793 LKAPVNSHQETSDSK
+793 QQGTSDSK
-808 TESDAKQ
+808 AESDAKQ
-815 TNIVTRVINA
+815 TNIAARVINA
-825 ALDTAKDSNKTVK
+825 ALDMAKDSNKTVK

-853 NSALQKIDKAI
+853 NKAAQTIDAALGQSATGKEEALSAYEIDKRRFNNGKDVSLPKLNAAGYQWISDNADYFDELERKYGLEKGILSAVASAESSAGQRTGNPVDKNGNKLSSALGAFQITK
-864 GQNSSSSSSLNTT
+864 
-877 GTRNDIQKA
+877 GTREDLGLSDADAMDTRKA
-886 ADTYNNGRLDV
+886 AD
-897 KVGGLGAEG
+897 GA
-906 KANLDKLAPYF
+906 
-917 AELENKYG
+917 
-925 LPEGTLYSI
+925 
-934 AATESGGD
+934 
-942 PNAKSP
+942 
-948 LTRSPDGKLSGGA
+948 
-961 LGMFQFTSIARKE
+961 
-974 TGISEQD
+974 
-981 AFDPVKSAEA
+981 
-991 AALLMSKYLKQAN
+991 
-1004 GDLNEAIT
+1004 
-1012 AYNAGFGT
+1012 
-1020 INKWKKGTGDLSKEN
+1020 
-1035 REYAIKVNTHRA
+1035 A
-1047 RYLGGEIYTPEAGA
+1047 RYLSMLMNRYNGDQGRAIAAYHAGMGHVDKGRVVAGTGEYVTR
-1061 QGGAQYGV
+1061 V
-1069 RGPLPDNAVI
+1069 RGYQQMLNNGAVYGSKVDHSAPAIHEKIPDNAVI

-1160 VANNSSYFDQLGAQ
+1160 VASNSSYFDQLGAQ

-1195 PEPASTSQVTTAAN
+1195 PEPASTSLVTTAAN

>member
-88 SRIRE
+88 
-93 DKVTNRAQQAAP
+93 P
-105 TAHNP
+105 
-110 PNRRRE
+110 
-116 AITEDVKAQRLET
+116 
-129 VKLARDLKGER
+129 
-140 VATVDP
+140 
-146 VSRSVSALNRTIEN
+146 
-160 SRPDFVANA
+160 
-169 PSVDPIVDAMKRL
+169 
-182 NLGDVSRVV
+182 RVV
-191 QEGIAQQEQQAKST
+191 QEDVALQEPQAKST
-205 TPKGK
+205 TRKGK
-210 KRRRKAIPED
+210 KRRRKAITED
-220 IKAQRTEAAEHAREM
+220 VKAQRTEAAEHAREM
-235 FDQKGGAQKS
+235 FGQKGGAQKS

-268 RAERAE
+268 SAERAE
-274 KARRKE
+274 KTRRKE

-387 QEQTSE
+387 QDQTSE

-584 SIAQAIDSG
+584 SIALAIDSG

-730 NSEANAKEIAPE
+730 NS
-742 LKAPVNSEANAKE
+742 
-755 ITPELKAP
+755 
-763 VNSEA
+763 
-768 NAKEIAPELKAPVN
+768 
-782 SEANAKEITPE
+782 
-793 LKAPVNSHQETSDSK
+793 HQGTSDSK

-815 TNIVTRVINA
+815 TNIAARVINA
-825 ALDTAKDSNKTVK
+825 ALDMAKDSNKTVK

-853 NSALQKIDKAI
+853 NKAAQTIDAALGQSATGKEKALSAYEIDKRRFNNGKDVSLPKLNAAGYQWISDNADYFDELERKYGLEKGILSAVASAESSAGQRTGNPVDKNGNKLSSALGAFQITK
-864 GQNSSSSSSLNTT
+864 
-877 GTRNDIQKA
+877 GTREDLGLSDADAMDTRKA
-886 ADTYNNGRLDV
+886 AD
-897 KVGGLGAEG
+897 GA
-906 KANLDKLAPYF
+906 
-917 AELENKYG
+917 
-925 LPEGTLYSI
+925 
-934 AATESGGD
+934 
-942 PNAKSP
+942 
-948 LTRSPDGKLSGGA
+948 
-961 LGMFQFTSIARKE
+961 
-974 TGISEQD
+974 
-981 AFDPVKSAEA
+981 
-991 AALLMSKYLKQAN
+991 
-1004 GDLNEAIT
+1004 
-1012 AYNAGFGT
+1012 
-1020 INKWKKGTGDLSKEN
+1020 
-1035 REYAIKVNTHRA
+1035 A
-1047 RYLGGEIYTPEAGA
+1047 RYLSMLMNRYNGDQGRAIAAYHAGMGHVDKGRVVAGTGEYVTR
-1061 QGGAQYGV
+1061 V
-1069 RGPLPDNAVI
+1069 RGYQQMLNNGAVYGSKVDHSAPAIYEKIPDNAVI
-1079 DQSTGLAFTPGDS
+1079 DPSTGLAFTPGDS

-1160 VANNSSYFDQLGAQ
+1160 VASNSSYFDQLGAQ

-1195 PEPASTSQVTTAAN
+1195 PEPASTSKVTTAAN

>member
-8 IDDVIRTVETA
+8 IDDVIRTVEIA

-57 TIENSRPDFVANA
+57 TIENSRPDFVTNA

-88 SRIRE
+88 SRVVQE
-93 DKVTNRAQQAAP
+93 DVALEEPQAKS
-105 TAHNP
+105 TTRKGKK
-110 PNRRRE
+110 RRKK
-116 AITEDVKAQRLET
+116 AITEDV
-129 VKLARDLKGER
+129 
-140 VATVDP
+140 
-146 VSRSVSALNRTIEN
+146 
-160 SRPDFVANA
+160 
-169 PSVDPIVDAMKRL
+169 
-182 NLGDVSRVV
+182 
-191 QEGIAQQEQQAKST
+191 
-205 TPKGK
+205 
-210 KRRRKAIPED
+210 
-220 IKAQRTEAAEHAREM
+220 KAQRTEAAEHAREM
-235 FDQKGGAQKS
+235 FGQKGGAQKS

-402 SALDQI
+402 RALDQI

-509 IYDAVTGWNDT
+509 IYGAVTGWNDT

-606 TISTKFDDYTA
+606 TISTIFSDYTA
-617 KIGDA
+617 RIGDA
-622 VSAWF
+622 ISAWF
-627 SDTSNKL
+627 SDTTKNL
-634 LEKLDAIKDFFTVD
+634 NEKLDAIKNFFTVD

-669 KHIKEAAGN
+669 KYIKEAGS
-678 IWDGVKN
+678 N
-685 LPGKALDAAVDAV
+685 LWSAAKELSGEVADAAVQS
-698 KNTPAAMIVSKIPNP
+698 TPVAWVASKLVNK
-713 IGEANAK
+713 ADAK
-720 EITPELKAPV
+720 EVTPELKTP
-730 NSEANAKEIAPE
+730 AKERQEDNAP
-742 LKAPVNSEANAKE
+742 
-755 ITPELKAP
+755 
-763 VNSEA
+763 
-768 NAKEIAPELKAPVN
+768 
-782 SEANAKEITPE
+782 
-793 LKAPVNSHQETSDSK
+793 K
-808 TESDAKQ
+808 TEYTSKKA
-815 TNIVTRVINA
+815 NIVTRVVNA
-825 ALDTAKDSNKTVK
+825 SLDTAKDSNKTVK

-886 ADTYNNGRLDV
+886 ADTYNNGNLDV
-897 KVGGLGAEG
+897 KVGSLGAEG

-917 AELENKYG
+917 AELENKYS
-925 LPEGTLYSI
+925 LPEGTLYAI

-942 PNAKSP
+942 PNAKST
-948 LTRSPDGKLSGGA
+948 LTRSPNGKLSGGA
-961 LGMFQFTSIARKE
+961 LGMFQFTSVAREE
-974 TGISEQD
+974 TGLSRED
-981 AFDPVKSAEA
+981 SFNPEKSAEA

-1047 RYLGGEIYTPEAGA
+1047 RYLGGEIYTPGAGA
-1061 QGGAQYGV
+1061 QGGAQFGV

-1126 VQGTLEERARGKG
+1126 VQGTLEERARGRG

-1174 MGIDGLFD
+1174 MGIDGLYD
-1182 KLRNSPGMRKNNA
+1182 KLINARGMRSNNSPQ
-1195 PEPASTSQVTTAAN
+1195 PDSTPQVTTAAN

>member
-88 SRIRE
+88 SRVVQE
-93 DKVTNRAQQAAP
+93 DVALQEPQAKS
-105 TAHNP
+105 TTRKGKK
-110 PNRRRE
+110 RRKK
-116 AITEDVKAQRLET
+116 AITEDV
-129 VKLARDLKGER
+129 
-140 VATVDP
+140 
-146 VSRSVSALNRTIEN
+146 
-160 SRPDFVANA
+160 
-169 PSVDPIVDAMKRL
+169 
-182 NLGDVSRVV
+182 
-191 QEGIAQQEQQAKST
+191 
-205 TPKGK
+205 
-210 KRRRKAIPED
+210 
-220 IKAQRTEAAEHAREM
+220 KAQRTEAAEHAREM
-235 FDQKGGAQKS
+235 FGQKGGAQKS

-606 TISTKFDDYTA
+606 TISTTFSDYTA
-617 KIGDA
+617 RIGDA
-622 VSAWF
+622 ISAWF
-627 SDTSNKL
+627 SDTTKNL
-634 LEKLDAIKDFFTVD
+634 NEKLDAIKNFFTVD

-669 KHIKEAAGN
+669 KYIKEAGS
-678 IWDGVKN
+678 N
-685 LPGKALDAAVDAV
+685 LWSAAKELSGEVADAAVQS
-698 KNTPAAMIVSKIPNP
+698 TPVAWVASKLVNK
-713 IGEANAK
+713 ADAK
-720 EITPELKAPV
+720 EVTPELKTP
-730 NSEANAKEIAPE
+730 AKERQEDNAP
-742 LKAPVNSEANAKE
+742 
-755 ITPELKAP
+755 
-763 VNSEA
+763 
-768 NAKEIAPELKAPVN
+768 
-782 SEANAKEITPE
+782 
-793 LKAPVNSHQETSDSK
+793 K
-808 TESDAKQ
+808 TEYTSKKA
-815 TNIVTRVINA
+815 NIVTRVVNA
-825 ALDTAKDSNKTVK
+825 SLDTAKDSNKTVK

-864 GQNSSSSSSLNTT
+864 GQNSSSSSSRNTT

-886 ADTYNNGRLDV
+886 ADTYNNGNLDV
-897 KVGGLGAEG
+897 KVGSLGAEG

-925 LPEGTLYSI
+925 LPEGTLYAI

-1047 RYLGGEIYTPEAGA
+1047 RYLGGEIYTPGAGA

-1079 DQSTGLAFTPGDS
+1079 DQYTGLAFTPGDS

-1160 VANNSSYFDQLGAQ
+1160 VASNSSYFDQLGAQ

>member
-34 EDLKGGRV
+34 EDLKGERV

-57 TIENSRPDFVANA
+57 TIENSRPDFVTNA
-70 PSVDPIVEAMKR
+70 PSVDPIVDAIKR

-274 KARRKE
+274 KARHKE

-466 GGKKTLAHEGGDL
+466 GGKKTIAHEGGDL

-555 SGISSAIGEVLK
+555 SGISSAIGEVIK

-606 TISTKFDDYTA
+606 TISTKFEDYTA

-730 NSEANAKEIAPE
+730 NS
-742 LKAPVNSEANAKE
+742 
-755 ITPELKAP
+755 
-763 VNSEA
+763 
-768 NAKEIAPELKAPVN
+768 
-782 SEANAKEITPE
+782 
-793 LKAPVNSHQETSDSK
+793 HQETSDSK

-853 NSALQKIDKAI
+853 NSALQKIDNAI

-886 ADTYNNGRLDV
+886 ADTYNNGNLDV
-897 KVGGLGAEG
+897 KVGNLGAEG

-974 TGISEQD
+974 TGISEPD

-1047 RYLGGEIYTPEAGA
+1047 RYLGGDIYTPGAGA

-1160 VANNSSYFDQLGAQ
+1160 VASNSSYFDQLGAQ

>member
-57 TIENSRPDFVANA
+57 TIENSRPDFVAKA
-70 PSVDPIVEAMKR
+70 PSVDPIVDAMKR

-93 DKVTNRAQQAAP
+93 DKVTNREQQAAP

-402 SALDQI
+402 RALDQI

-543 TLANVLDMGGLV
+543 TLANVLDLGGLV
-555 SGISSAIGEVLK
+555 SGISSAIGDVLK

-593 ITNLETYISNLGD
+593 VTNLETYISNLGD
-606 TISTKFDDYTA
+606 TISTRFDDYTA

-730 NSEANAKEIAPE
+730 NS
-742 LKAPVNSEANAKE
+742 
-755 ITPELKAP
+755 
-763 VNSEA
+763 
-768 NAKEIAPELKAPVN
+768 
-782 SEANAKEITPE
+782 
-793 LKAPVNSHQETSDSK
+793 HQETSDSK

-815 TNIVTRVINA
+815 TNIATRVINA

-853 NSALQKIDKAI
+853 NSAVRKIDSAI
-864 GQNSSSSSSLNTT
+864 GQNSSSSSSRNTT
-877 GTRNDIQKA
+877 GTGNDIQKA
-886 ADTYNNGRLDV
+886 ADTYNNGNLDV
-897 KVGGLGAEG
+897 KVGSLGAEG

-925 LPEGTLYSI
+925 LPEGTLYAI

-974 TGISEQD
+974 TGISEPD

-1020 INKWKKGTGDLSKEN
+1020 INRWKKGTGDLSKEN

-1047 RYLGGEIYTPEAGA
+1047 RYLGGEIYTPGAGA

-1160 VANNSSYFDQLGAQ
+1160 VASNSSYFDQLGAQ

-1195 PEPASTSQVTTAAN
+1195 LEPASTSQVTTAAN

>member
-42 ATVDPVSRSVSALNR
+42 ATVDPVSHSVSALNR

-70 PSVDPIVEAMKR
+70 PSVAPIVEAMKR

-88 SRIRE
+88 SRVVQE
-93 DKVTNRAQQAAP
+93 DVALQEPQAKS
-105 TAHNP
+105 TTRKGKK
-110 PNRRRE
+110 RRKK
-116 AITEDVKAQRLET
+116 AITEDV
-129 VKLARDLKGER
+129 
-140 VATVDP
+140 
-146 VSRSVSALNRTIEN
+146 
-160 SRPDFVANA
+160 
-169 PSVDPIVDAMKRL
+169 
-182 NLGDVSRVV
+182 
-191 QEGIAQQEQQAKST
+191 
-205 TPKGK
+205 
-210 KRRRKAIPED
+210 
-220 IKAQRTEAAEHAREM
+220 KAQRTEAAEHAREM
-235 FDQKGGAQKS
+235 FGQKGGAQKS

-254 FIGKSGSKAAAEDA
+254 FIGKPGSKAAAEDA

-360 KGFFRRKSQ
+360 KGYFRRKSQ

-387 QEQTSE
+387 QDQTSE

-543 TLANVLDMGGLV
+543 TLANVLDLGGLV
-555 SGISSAIGEVLK
+555 SGISSAIGDVLK

-669 KHIKEAAGN
+669 KHIKEAASN

-730 NSEANAKEIAPE
+730 NS
-742 LKAPVNSEANAKE
+742 
-755 ITPELKAP
+755 
-763 VNSEA
+763 
-768 NAKEIAPELKAPVN
+768 
-782 SEANAKEITPE
+782 
-793 LKAPVNSHQETSDSK
+793 QQGTSDSK
-808 TESDAKQ
+808 AESDAKQ
-815 TNIVTRVINA
+815 TNIAARVINA
-825 ALDTAKDSNKTVK
+825 ALDMAKDSNKTVK

-853 NSALQKIDKAI
+853 IKAAQTIDAALGQSATGKEEALSAYEIDKRRFNNGKDVSLPKLNAAGYQWISDNADYFDELERKYGLEKGILSAVASAESSAGQRTGNPVDKNGNKLSSALGAFQITK
-864 GQNSSSSSSLNTT
+864 
-877 GTRNDIQKA
+877 GTREDLGLSDADAMDTRKA
-886 ADTYNNGRLDV
+886 AD
-897 KVGGLGAEG
+897 GA
-906 KANLDKLAPYF
+906 
-917 AELENKYG
+917 
-925 LPEGTLYSI
+925 
-934 AATESGGD
+934 
-942 PNAKSP
+942 
-948 LTRSPDGKLSGGA
+948 
-961 LGMFQFTSIARKE
+961 
-974 TGISEQD
+974 
-981 AFDPVKSAEA
+981 
-991 AALLMSKYLKQAN
+991 
-1004 GDLNEAIT
+1004 
-1012 AYNAGFGT
+1012 
-1020 INKWKKGTGDLSKEN
+1020 
-1035 REYAIKVNTHRA
+1035 A
-1047 RYLGGEIYTPEAGA
+1047 RYLSMLMNRYNGDQGRAIAAYHAGMGHVDKGRVVAGTGEYVTR
-1061 QGGAQYGV
+1061 V
-1069 RGPLPDNAVI
+1069 RGYQQMLNNGAVYGSKVDHSAPAIHEKMPDNAVI

-1160 VANNSSYFDQLGAQ
+1160 VASNSSYFDQLGAQ

-1195 PEPASTSQVTTAAN
+1195 PEPASTSLVTTAAN

>member
-42 ATVDPVSRSVSALNR
+42 ATVDPVSHSVSALNR

-70 PSVDPIVEAMKR
+70 PSVAPIVEAMKR

-88 SRIRE
+88 SRVVQE
-93 DKVTNRAQQAAP
+93 DVALQEPQAKS
-105 TAHNP
+105 TTRKGKK
-110 PNRRRE
+110 RRKK
-116 AITEDVKAQRLET
+116 AITEDV
-129 VKLARDLKGER
+129 
-140 VATVDP
+140 
-146 VSRSVSALNRTIEN
+146 
-160 SRPDFVANA
+160 
-169 PSVDPIVDAMKRL
+169 
-182 NLGDVSRVV
+182 
-191 QEGIAQQEQQAKST
+191 
-205 TPKGK
+205 
-210 KRRRKAIPED
+210 
-220 IKAQRTEAAEHAREM
+220 KAQRTEAAEHAREM
-235 FDQKGGAQKS
+235 FGQKGGAQKS

-254 FIGKSGSKAAAEDA
+254 FIGKPGSKAAAEDA

-387 QEQTSE
+387 QDQTSE

-543 TLANVLDMGGLV
+543 TLANVLDLGGLV
-555 SGISSAIGEVLK
+555 SGISSAIGDVLK

-584 SIAQAIDSG
+584 SIALAIDSG

-669 KHIKEAAGN
+669 KHIKEAASN

-698 KNTPAAMIVSKIPNP
+698 KNTPAAMIVSKTPNP

-730 NSEANAKEIAPE
+730 NS
-742 LKAPVNSEANAKE
+742 
-755 ITPELKAP
+755 
-763 VNSEA
+763 
-768 NAKEIAPELKAPVN
+768 
-782 SEANAKEITPE
+782 
-793 LKAPVNSHQETSDSK
+793 QQGTSDSK
-808 TESDAKQ
+808 AESDAKQ
-815 TNIVTRVINA
+815 TNIAARVINA
-825 ALDTAKDSNKTVK
+825 ALDMAKDSNKTVK

-853 NSALQKIDKAI
+853 NKAAQTIDAALGQSATGKEEALSAYEIDKRRFNNGKDVSLPKLNAAGYQWISDNADYFDELERKYGLEKGILSAVASAESSAGQRTGNPVDKNGNKLSSALGAFQITK
-864 GQNSSSSSSLNTT
+864 
-877 GTRNDIQKA
+877 GTREDLGLSDADAMDTRKA
-886 ADTYNNGRLDV
+886 AD
-897 KVGGLGAEG
+897 GA
-906 KANLDKLAPYF
+906 
-917 AELENKYG
+917 
-925 LPEGTLYSI
+925 
-934 AATESGGD
+934 
-942 PNAKSP
+942 
-948 LTRSPDGKLSGGA
+948 
-961 LGMFQFTSIARKE
+961 
-974 TGISEQD
+974 
-981 AFDPVKSAEA
+981 
-991 AALLMSKYLKQAN
+991 
-1004 GDLNEAIT
+1004 
-1012 AYNAGFGT
+1012 
-1020 INKWKKGTGDLSKEN
+1020 
-1035 REYAIKVNTHRA
+1035 A
-1047 RYLGGEIYTPEAGA
+1047 RYLSMLMNRYNGDQGRAIAAYHAGMGHVDKGRVVAGTGEYVTR
-1061 QGGAQYGV
+1061 V
-1069 RGPLPDNAVI
+1069 RGYQQMLNNGAVYGSKVDHSAPAIHEKIPDNAVI

-1160 VANNSSYFDQLGAQ
+1160 VASNSSYFDQLGAQ

-1195 PEPASTSQVTTAAN
+1195 PEPASTSLVTTAAN

>member
-1 MERKNAN
+1 
-8 IDDVIRTVETA
+8 
-19 SAKELEELAGIREAV
+19 
-34 EDLKGGRV
+34 
-42 ATVDPVSRSVSALNR
+42 
-57 TIENSRPDFVANA
+57 
-70 PSVDPIVEAMKR
+70 
-82 LNLGDV
+82 
-88 SRIRE
+88 
-93 DKVTNRAQQAAP
+93 
-105 TAHNP
+105 
-110 PNRRRE
+110 
-116 AITEDVKAQRLET
+116 
-129 VKLARDLKGER
+129 
-140 VATVDP
+140 
-146 VSRSVSALNRTIEN
+146 
-160 SRPDFVANA
+160 
-169 PSVDPIVDAMKRL
+169 
-182 NLGDVSRVV
+182 
-191 QEGIAQQEQQAKST
+191 
-205 TPKGK
+205 
-210 KRRRKAIPED
+210 
-220 IKAQRTEAAEHAREM
+220 M
-235 FDQKGGAQKS
+235 FGQKGGAQKS

-387 QEQTSE
+387 QDQTSE

-584 SIAQAIDSG
+584 SIALAIDSG

-730 NSEANAKEIAPE
+730 NS
-742 LKAPVNSEANAKE
+742 
-755 ITPELKAP
+755 
-763 VNSEA
+763 
-768 NAKEIAPELKAPVN
+768 
-782 SEANAKEITPE
+782 
-793 LKAPVNSHQETSDSK
+793 HQGTSDSK

-815 TNIVTRVINA
+815 TNIAARVINA
-825 ALDTAKDSNKTVK
+825 ALDMAKDSNKTVK

-853 NSALQKIDKAI
+853 NKAAQTIDAALGQSATGKEEALSAYEIDKRRFNNGKDVSLPKLNAAGYQWISDNADYFDELERKYGLEKGILSAVASAESSAGQRTGNPVDKNGNKLSSALGAFQITK
-864 GQNSSSSSSLNTT
+864 
-877 GTRNDIQKA
+877 GTREDLGLSDADAMDTRKA
-886 ADTYNNGRLDV
+886 AD
-897 KVGGLGAEG
+897 GA
-906 KANLDKLAPYF
+906 
-917 AELENKYG
+917 
-925 LPEGTLYSI
+925 
-934 AATESGGD
+934 
-942 PNAKSP
+942 
-948 LTRSPDGKLSGGA
+948 
-961 LGMFQFTSIARKE
+961 
-974 TGISEQD
+974 
-981 AFDPVKSAEA
+981 
-991 AALLMSKYLKQAN
+991 
-1004 GDLNEAIT
+1004 
-1012 AYNAGFGT
+1012 
-1020 INKWKKGTGDLSKEN
+1020 
-1035 REYAIKVNTHRA
+1035 A
-1047 RYLGGEIYTPEAGA
+1047 RYLSMLMNRYNGDQGRAIAAYHAGMGHVDKGRVVAGTGEYVTR
-1061 QGGAQYGV
+1061 V
-1069 RGPLPDNAVI
+1069 RGYQQMLNNGAVYGSKVDHSAPAIYEKIPDNAVI

-1182 KLRNSPGMRKNNA
+1182 KLRNSPGMRKNNE

>member
-42 ATVDPVSRSVSALNR
+42 ATVDPVSHSVSALNR

-70 PSVDPIVEAMKR
+70 PSVAPIVEAMKR

-88 SRIRE
+88 SRVVQE
-93 DKVTNRAQQAAP
+93 DVALQEPQAKS
-105 TAHNP
+105 TTRKGKK
-110 PNRRRE
+110 RRKK
-116 AITEDVKAQRLET
+116 AITEDV
-129 VKLARDLKGER
+129 
-140 VATVDP
+140 
-146 VSRSVSALNRTIEN
+146 
-160 SRPDFVANA
+160 
-169 PSVDPIVDAMKRL
+169 
-182 NLGDVSRVV
+182 
-191 QEGIAQQEQQAKST
+191 
-205 TPKGK
+205 
-210 KRRRKAIPED
+210 
-220 IKAQRTEAAEHAREM
+220 KAQRTEAAEHAREM
-235 FDQKGGAQKS
+235 FGQKGGAQKS

-254 FIGKSGSKAAAEDA
+254 FIGKPGSKAAAEDA

-387 QEQTSE
+387 QDQTSE

-427 GKGAGGVASL
+427 GKGAGGIASL
-437 LMGRGMLKKAGA
+437 IFGRGALKKVGSMA
-449 LAFGALGAK
+449 LGALGIK
-458 KLVGMLRG
+458 GV
-466 GGKKTLAHEGGDL
+466 
-479 AARAA
+479 
-484 GKLGLKAVGKG
+484 GKLGIKAVAKG

-509 IYDAVTGWNDT
+509 IYDAVTGWNDI

-593 ITNLETYISNLGD
+593 VTNLETYISNLGD

-622 VSAWF
+622 ISAWF
-627 SDTSNKL
+627 SDTTKNL
-634 LEKLDAIKDFFTVD
+634 NEKLDAIKNFFTVD

-669 KHIKEAAGN
+669 KYIKEAGS
-678 IWDGVKN
+678 N
-685 LPGKALDAAVDAV
+685 LWSAAKELSGEVADAAVQS
-698 KNTPAAMIVSKIPNP
+698 TPVAWVASKLVNK
-713 IGEANAK
+713 ADAK
-720 EITPELKAPV
+720 EVTPELKTP
-730 NSEANAKEIAPE
+730 AKESQEDNAP
-742 LKAPVNSEANAKE
+742 
-755 ITPELKAP
+755 
-763 VNSEA
+763 
-768 NAKEIAPELKAPVN
+768 
-782 SEANAKEITPE
+782 
-793 LKAPVNSHQETSDSK
+793 K
-808 TESDAKQ
+808 TEYTPKKA
-815 TNIVTRVINA
+815 NIVTRVVNA
-825 ALDTAKDSNKTVK
+825 SLDTAKDSNKTVK

-853 NSALQKIDKAI
+853 NRALQKIDNAI

-886 ADTYNNGRLDV
+886 ADTYNNGNLDV
-897 KVGGLGAEG
+897 KVGSLGAEG

-925 LPEGTLYSI
+925 LPEGTLYAI

-942 PNAKSP
+942 PNAKST
-948 LTRSPDGKLSGGA
+948 LTRSPNGKLSGGA
-961 LGMFQFTSIARKE
+961 LGMFQFTSVAREE
-974 TGISEQD
+974 TGLSRED
-981 AFDPVKSAEA
+981 SFNPEKSAEA

-1047 RYLGGEIYTPEAGA
+1047 RYLGGEIYTPGAGA

-1079 DQSTGLAFTPGDS
+1079 DQSTGLVFTPGDS

-1160 VANNSSYFDQLGAQ
+1160 VASNSSYFDQLGAQ

>member
-34 EDLKGGRV
+34 E
-42 ATVDPVSRSVSALNR
+42 
-57 TIENSRPDFVANA
+57 
-70 PSVDPIVEAMKR
+70 
-82 LNLGDV
+82 
-88 SRIRE
+88 
-93 DKVTNRAQQAAP
+93 
-105 TAHNP
+105 
-110 PNRRRE
+110 
-116 AITEDVKAQRLET
+116 
-129 VKLARDLKGER
+129 DLKGER

-191 QEGIAQQEQQAKST
+191 QEDVDLQEPQAKST
-205 TPKGK
+205 TRKGK
-210 KRRRKAIPED
+210 KRRKKAIPED
-220 IKAQRTEAAEHAREM
+220 VKAQRTEAAEHAREM
-235 FDQKGGAQKS
+235 FGQKGGAQKS

-254 FIGKSGSKAAAEDA
+254 FIGKSGSKAAAEEA

-387 QEQTSE
+387 QDQTSE

-427 GKGAGGVASL
+427 GKGAGGIASL
-437 LMGRGMLKKAGA
+437 IFGRGALKKVGSMA
-449 LAFGALGAK
+449 LGALGIK
-458 KLVGMLRG
+458 GV
-466 GGKKTLAHEGGDL
+466 
-479 AARAA
+479 
-484 GKLGLKAVGKG
+484 GKLGIKAVAKG

-509 IYDAVTGWNDT
+509 IYDAVTGWNDI

-593 ITNLETYISNLGD
+593 VTNLETYISNLGD

-622 VSAWF
+622 ISAWF
-627 SDTSNKL
+627 SDTTKNL
-634 LEKLDAIKDFFTVD
+634 NEKLDAIKNFFTVD

-669 KHIKEAAGN
+669 KYIKEAGS
-678 IWDGVKN
+678 N
-685 LPGKALDAAVDAV
+685 LWSAAKELSGEVADAAVQS
-698 KNTPAAMIVSKIPNP
+698 TPVAWVASKLVNK
-713 IGEANAK
+713 ADAK
-720 EITPELKAPV
+720 EVTPELKTP
-730 NSEANAKEIAPE
+730 AKESQEDNAP
-742 LKAPVNSEANAKE
+742 
-755 ITPELKAP
+755 
-763 VNSEA
+763 
-768 NAKEIAPELKAPVN
+768 
-782 SEANAKEITPE
+782 
-793 LKAPVNSHQETSDSK
+793 K
-808 TESDAKQ
+808 TEYTPKKA
-815 TNIVTRVINA
+815 NIVTRVVNA
-825 ALDTAKDSNKTVK
+825 SLDTAKDSNKTVK

-853 NSALQKIDKAI
+853 NRALQKIDNAI

-886 ADTYNNGRLDV
+886 ADTYNNGNLDV
-897 KVGGLGAEG
+897 KVGSLGAEG

-925 LPEGTLYSI
+925 LPEGTLYAI

-942 PNAKSP
+942 PNAKST
-948 LTRSPDGKLSGGA
+948 LTRSPNGKLSGGA
-961 LGMFQFTSIARKE
+961 LGMFQFTSVAREE
-974 TGISEQD
+974 TGLSRED
-981 AFDPVKSAEA
+981 SFNPEKSAEA

-1047 RYLGGEIYTPEAGA
+1047 RYLGGEIYTPGAGA

-1160 VANNSSYFDQLGAQ
+1160 VANNSSYFDHLGAQ

>member
-88 SRIRE
+88 PRVVQE
-93 DKVTNRAQQAAP
+93 DVALQEPQAKS
-105 TAHNP
+105 TT
-110 PNRRRE
+110 RKGKKRGRK
-116 AITEDVKAQRLET
+116 AITEDV
-129 VKLARDLKGER
+129 
-140 VATVDP
+140 
-146 VSRSVSALNRTIEN
+146 
-160 SRPDFVANA
+160 
-169 PSVDPIVDAMKRL
+169 
-182 NLGDVSRVV
+182 
-191 QEGIAQQEQQAKST
+191 
-205 TPKGK
+205 
-210 KRRRKAIPED
+210 
-220 IKAQRTEAAEHAREM
+220 KAQRTEAAEHAREM
-235 FDQKGGAQKS
+235 FGQKGGTQKS

-274 KARRKE
+274 KTRRKE

-347 ADVIRGNDDNSRR
+347 ADVIRGNDDNSRK

-369 NSADVV
+369 SSADVV

-387 QEQTSE
+387 QDQTSE

-427 GKGAGGVASL
+427 GKGAGGIASL
-437 LMGRGMLKKAGA
+437 IFGRGALKKVGSMA
-449 LAFGALGAK
+449 LGALGIK
-458 KLVGMLRG
+458 GV
-466 GGKKTLAHEGGDL
+466 
-479 AARAA
+479 
-484 GKLGLKAVGKG
+484 GKLGIKAVAKG

-509 IYDAVTGWNDT
+509 IYDAVTGWNDI

-593 ITNLETYISNLGD
+593 VTNLETYISNLGD

-622 VSAWF
+622 ISAWF
-627 SDTSNKL
+627 SDTTKNL
-634 LEKLDAIKDFFTVD
+634 NEKLDAIKNFFTVD

-669 KHIKEAAGN
+669 KYIKEAGS
-678 IWDGVKN
+678 N
-685 LPGKALDAAVDAV
+685 LWSAAKELSGEVADAAVQS
-698 KNTPAAMIVSKIPNP
+698 TPVAWVASKLVNK
-713 IGEANAK
+713 ADAK
-720 EITPELKAPV
+720 EVTPELKTP
-730 NSEANAKEIAPE
+730 AKESQEDNAP
-742 LKAPVNSEANAKE
+742 
-755 ITPELKAP
+755 
-763 VNSEA
+763 
-768 NAKEIAPELKAPVN
+768 
-782 SEANAKEITPE
+782 
-793 LKAPVNSHQETSDSK
+793 K
-808 TESDAKQ
+808 TEYTPKKA
-815 TNIVTRVINA
+815 NIVTRVVNA
-825 ALDTAKDSNKTVK
+825 SLDTAKDSNKTVK

-853 NSALQKIDKAI
+853 NRALQKIDNAI

-886 ADTYNNGRLDV
+886 ADTYNNGNLDV
-897 KVGGLGAEG
+897 KVGSLGAEG

-925 LPEGTLYSI
+925 LPEGTLYAI

-942 PNAKSP
+942 PNAKST
-948 LTRSPDGKLSGGA
+948 LTRSPNGKLSGGA
-961 LGMFQFTSIARKE
+961 LGMFQFTSVAREE
-974 TGISEQD
+974 TGLSRED
-981 AFDPVKSAEA
+981 SFNPEKSAEA

-1047 RYLGGEIYTPEAGA
+1047 RYLGGEIYTPGAGA

-1126 VQGTLEERARGKG
+1126 VQGTLEERARGRG

-1174 MGIDGLFD
+1174 MGIDGLYD
-1182 KLRNSPGMRKNNA
+1182 KLINARGMRSNNSPQ
-1195 PEPASTSQVTTAAN
+1195 PASTSQVTTAA
-1209 DLQQP
+1209 
-1214 TGRMQIDGQVISDL
+1214 
-1228 GGSGAKPT
+1228 
-1236 MQLADNTVSLDGE
+1236 
-1249 TKRLFAQMTSLLAR
+1249 
-1263 IEEHTKDS
+1263 
-1271 AKGQGTV
+1271 
-1278 VKVST
+1278 
-1283 PQPGVM
+1283 
-1289 RTVPLSIDDPLMND
+1289 
-1303 YARVD
+1303 

>member
-34 EDLKGGRV
+34 EDLKGERV

-57 TIENSRPDFVANA
+57 TIENSRPDFVTNA
-70 PSVDPIVEAMKR
+70 PSVDPIVDAIKR

-160 SRPDFVANA
+160 SRPDFVSNA

-387 QEQTSE
+387 QDQTSE

-427 GKGAGGVASL
+427 GKGAGGIASL
-437 LMGRGMLKKAGA
+437 IFGRGALKKVGSMA
-449 LAFGALGAK
+449 LGALGIK
-458 KLVGMLRG
+458 GV
-466 GGKKTLAHEGGDL
+466 
-479 AARAA
+479 
-484 GKLGLKAVGKG
+484 GKLGIKAVAKG

-509 IYDAVTGWNDT
+509 IYDAVTGWNDI

-593 ITNLETYISNLGD
+593 VTNLETYISNLGD

-622 VSAWF
+622 ISAWF
-627 SDTSNKL
+627 SDTTKNL
-634 LEKLDAIKDFFTVD
+634 NEKLDAIKNFFTVD

-669 KHIKEAAGN
+669 KYIKEAGS
-678 IWDGVKN
+678 N
-685 LPGKALDAAVDAV
+685 LWSAAKELSGEVADAAVQS
-698 KNTPAAMIVSKIPNP
+698 TPVAWVASKLVNK
-713 IGEANAK
+713 ADAK
-720 EITPELKAPV
+720 EVTPELKTP
-730 NSEANAKEIAPE
+730 AKESQEDNAP
-742 LKAPVNSEANAKE
+742 
-755 ITPELKAP
+755 
-763 VNSEA
+763 
-768 NAKEIAPELKAPVN
+768 
-782 SEANAKEITPE
+782 
-793 LKAPVNSHQETSDSK
+793 K
-808 TESDAKQ
+808 TEYTPKKA
-815 TNIVTRVINA
+815 NIVTRVVNA
-825 ALDTAKDSNKTVK
+825 SLDTAKDSNKTVK

-853 NSALQKIDKAI
+853 NRALQKIDNAI

-886 ADTYNNGRLDV
+886 ADTYNNGNLDV
-897 KVGGLGAEG
+897 KVGSLGAEG

-917 AELENKYG
+917 AELENKYS
-925 LPEGTLYSI
+925 LPEGTLYAI

-942 PNAKSP
+942 PNAKST
-948 LTRSPDGKLSGGA
+948 LTRSPNGKLSGGA
-961 LGMFQFTSIARKE
+961 LGMFQFTSVAREE
-974 TGISEQD
+974 TGLSRED
-981 AFDPVKSAEA
+981 SFNPEKSAEA

-1047 RYLGGEIYTPEAGA
+1047 RYLGGEIYTPGAGA

-1126 VQGTLEERARGKG
+1126 VQGTLEERARGRG

-1174 MGIDGLFD
+1174 MGIDGLYD
-1182 KLRNSPGMRKNNA
+1182 KLINARGMRSNNSPQ
-1195 PEPASTSQVTTAAN
+1195 PASTSQVTTAAN

>member
-88 SRIRE
+88 SRVVQE
-93 DKVTNRAQQAAP
+93 DVALQEPQAKS
-105 TAHNP
+105 TTRKGKK
-110 PNRRRE
+110 RRKK
-116 AITEDVKAQRLET
+116 AITEDV
-129 VKLARDLKGER
+129 
-140 VATVDP
+140 
-146 VSRSVSALNRTIEN
+146 
-160 SRPDFVANA
+160 
-169 PSVDPIVDAMKRL
+169 
-182 NLGDVSRVV
+182 
-191 QEGIAQQEQQAKST
+191 
-205 TPKGK
+205 
-210 KRRRKAIPED
+210 
-220 IKAQRTEAAEHAREM
+220 KAQRTEAAEHAREM
-235 FDQKGGAQKS
+235 FGQKGGAQKS

-387 QEQTSE
+387 QDQTSE

-543 TLANVLDMGGLV
+543 TLANVLDLGGLV
-555 SGISSAIGEVLK
+555 SGISSAIGDVLK

-593 ITNLETYISNLGD
+593 VTNLETYISNLGD

-730 NSEANAKEIAPE
+730 NS
-742 LKAPVNSEANAKE
+742 
-755 ITPELKAP
+755 
-763 VNSEA
+763 
-768 NAKEIAPELKAPVN
+768 
-782 SEANAKEITPE
+782 
-793 LKAPVNSHQETSDSK
+793 QQGTSDSK
-808 TESDAKQ
+808 AESDAKQ
-815 TNIVTRVINA
+815 TNIAARVINA
-825 ALDTAKDSNKTVK
+825 ALDMAKDSNKTVK

-853 NSALQKIDKAI
+853 NKAAQTIDAALGQSATGKEEALSAYEIDKRRFNNGKDVSLPKLNAAGYQWISDNADYFDELERKYGLEKGILSAVASAESSAGQRTGNPVDKNGNKLSSALGAFQITK
-864 GQNSSSSSSLNTT
+864 
-877 GTRNDIQKA
+877 GTREDLGLSDADAMDTRKA
-886 ADTYNNGRLDV
+886 AD
-897 KVGGLGAEG
+897 GA
-906 KANLDKLAPYF
+906 
-917 AELENKYG
+917 
-925 LPEGTLYSI
+925 
-934 AATESGGD
+934 
-942 PNAKSP
+942 
-948 LTRSPDGKLSGGA
+948 
-961 LGMFQFTSIARKE
+961 
-974 TGISEQD
+974 
-981 AFDPVKSAEA
+981 
-991 AALLMSKYLKQAN
+991 
-1004 GDLNEAIT
+1004 
-1012 AYNAGFGT
+1012 
-1020 INKWKKGTGDLSKEN
+1020 
-1035 REYAIKVNTHRA
+1035 A
-1047 RYLGGEIYTPEAGA
+1047 RYLSMLMNRYNGDQGRAIAAYHAGMGHVDKGRVVAGTGEYVTR
-1061 QGGAQYGV
+1061 V
-1069 RGPLPDNAVI
+1069 RGYQQMLNNGAVYGSKVDHSAPAIHEKMPDNAVI

-1160 VANNSSYFDQLGAQ
+1160 VASNSSYFDQLGAQ

-1195 PEPASTSQVTTAAN
+1195 PEPASTSLVTTAAN

>member
-19 SAKELEELAGIREAV
+19 SAKELEELAGIREAL

-88 SRIRE
+88 SRVVQE
-93 DKVTNRAQQAAP
+93 DVALQEPQAKS
-105 TAHNP
+105 TTRKGKK
-110 PNRRRE
+110 RRKK
-116 AITEDVKAQRLET
+116 AITEDV
-129 VKLARDLKGER
+129 
-140 VATVDP
+140 
-146 VSRSVSALNRTIEN
+146 
-160 SRPDFVANA
+160 
-169 PSVDPIVDAMKRL
+169 
-182 NLGDVSRVV
+182 
-191 QEGIAQQEQQAKST
+191 
-205 TPKGK
+205 
-210 KRRRKAIPED
+210 
-220 IKAQRTEAAEHAREM
+220 KAQRTEAAEHAREM
-235 FDQKGGAQKS
+235 FGQKGGAQKS

-402 SALDQI
+402 RALDQI

-543 TLANVLDMGGLV
+543 TLANVLDLGGLV
-555 SGISSAIGEVLK
+555 SGISSAIGDVLK

-593 ITNLETYISNLGD
+593 VTNLETYISNLGD

-730 NSEANAKEIAPE
+730 NS
-742 LKAPVNSEANAKE
+742 
-755 ITPELKAP
+755 
-763 VNSEA
+763 
-768 NAKEIAPELKAPVN
+768 
-782 SEANAKEITPE
+782 
-793 LKAPVNSHQETSDSK
+793 QQGTSDSK
-808 TESDAKQ
+808 AESDAKQ
-815 TNIVTRVINA
+815 TNIAARVINA
-825 ALDTAKDSNKTVK
+825 ALDMAKDSNKTVK

-853 NSALQKIDKAI
+853 NKAAQTIDAALGQSATGKEEALSAYEIDKRRFNNGKDVSLPKLNAAGYQWISDNADYFDELERKYGLEKGILSAVASAESSAGQITGNPVDKNGNKLSSALGAFQITK
-864 GQNSSSSSSLNTT
+864 
-877 GTRNDIQKA
+877 GTREDLGLSDADAMDTRKA
-886 ADTYNNGRLDV
+886 AD
-897 KVGGLGAEG
+897 GA
-906 KANLDKLAPYF
+906 
-917 AELENKYG
+917 
-925 LPEGTLYSI
+925 
-934 AATESGGD
+934 
-942 PNAKSP
+942 
-948 LTRSPDGKLSGGA
+948 
-961 LGMFQFTSIARKE
+961 
-974 TGISEQD
+974 
-981 AFDPVKSAEA
+981 
-991 AALLMSKYLKQAN
+991 
-1004 GDLNEAIT
+1004 
-1012 AYNAGFGT
+1012 
-1020 INKWKKGTGDLSKEN
+1020 
-1035 REYAIKVNTHRA
+1035 A
-1047 RYLGGEIYTPEAGA
+1047 RYLSMLMNRYNGDQGRAIAAYHAGMGHVDKGRVVAGTGEYVTR
-1061 QGGAQYGV
+1061 V
-1069 RGPLPDNAVI
+1069 RGYQQMLNNGAVYGSKVDHSAPAIHEKIPDNAVI

-1160 VANNSSYFDQLGAQ
+1160 VASNSSYFDQLGAQ

-1195 PEPASTSQVTTAAN
+1195 PEPASTSLVTTAAN

>member
-88 SRIRE
+88 SRVVQE
-93 DKVTNRAQQAAP
+93 DVALQEPRAKS
-105 TAHNP
+105 TTRKGKK
-110 PNRRRE
+110 RRKK
-116 AITEDVKAQRLET
+116 AITEDV
-129 VKLARDLKGER
+129 
-140 VATVDP
+140 
-146 VSRSVSALNRTIEN
+146 
-160 SRPDFVANA
+160 
-169 PSVDPIVDAMKRL
+169 
-182 NLGDVSRVV
+182 
-191 QEGIAQQEQQAKST
+191 
-205 TPKGK
+205 
-210 KRRRKAIPED
+210 
-220 IKAQRTEAAEHAREM
+220 KAQRTEAAEHAREM
-235 FDQKGGAQKS
+235 FGQKGGAQKS

-254 FIGKSGSKAAAEDA
+254 FIGKSGSKAAAEDV

-369 NSADVV
+369 SSADVV

-427 GKGAGGVASL
+427 GKGAGGIASL
-437 LMGRGMLKKAGA
+437 IFGRGALKKVGSMA
-449 LAFGALGAK
+449 LGALGIK
-458 KLVGMLRG
+458 GL
-466 GGKKTLAHEGGDL
+466 
-479 AARAA
+479 
-484 GKLGLKAVGKG
+484 GKLGIKAFAKG

-529 KSGQDPSFQQKAAY
+529 KSGQEPSFQQKAAY

-555 SGISSAIGEVLK
+555 SGISSAIGGVLK

-593 ITNLETYISNLGD
+593 ITNLETYISNLSD

-730 NSEANAKEIAPE
+730 NS
-742 LKAPVNSEANAKE
+742 
-755 ITPELKAP
+755 
-763 VNSEA
+763 
-768 NAKEIAPELKAPVN
+768 
-782 SEANAKEITPE
+782 
-793 LKAPVNSHQETSDSK
+793 HQETSDSK

-815 TNIVTRVINA
+815 SNIATRVINA

-838 ETANQII
+838 QTANQII

-886 ADTYNNGRLDV
+886 AETYNNGNLDV
-897 KVGGLGAEG
+897 KVGSLGAEG

-917 AELENKYG
+917 AELENKYS
-925 LPEGTLYSI
+925 LPEGTLYAI

-942 PNAKSP
+942 PNAKST
-948 LTRSPDGKLSGGA
+948 LTRSPNGKLSGGA
-961 LGMFQFTSIARKE
+961 LGMFQFTSVAREE
-974 TGISEQD
+974 TGLSRED
-981 AFDPVKSAEA
+981 SFNPEKSAEA

-1047 RYLGGEIYTPEAGA
+1047 RYLGGEIYTPGAGA

-1126 VQGTLEERARGKG
+1126 VQGTLEERARGRG

-1174 MGIDGLFD
+1174 MGIDGLYD
-1182 KLRNSPGMRKNNA
+1182 KLINARGMRSNNSPQ
-1195 PEPASTSQVTTAAN
+1195 PASTSQMTTVAN

>member
-42 ATVDPVSRSVSALNR
+42 ATVDPVSRSVSALNH
-57 TIENSRPDFVANA
+57 TIENSRPDFVA
-70 PSVDPIVEAMKR
+70 K
-82 LNLGDV
+82 
-88 SRIRE
+88 
-93 DKVTNRAQQAAP
+93 
-105 TAHNP
+105 
-110 PNRRRE
+110 
-116 AITEDVKAQRLET
+116 
-129 VKLARDLKGER
+129 
-140 VATVDP
+140 
-146 VSRSVSALNRTIEN
+146 
-160 SRPDFVANA
+160 A

-191 QEGIAQQEQQAKST
+191 QEDVAQQEQRAKST
-205 TPKGK
+205 TPNGK

-220 IKAQRTEAAEHAREM
+220 VKAQRTEAAEHAREM
-235 FDQKGGAQKS
+235 FGQKGGAQKS

-387 QEQTSE
+387 QDQTSE

-543 TLANVLDMGGLV
+543 TLANVLDLGGLV
-555 SGISSAIGEVLK
+555 SGISSAIGDVLK

-669 KHIKEAAGN
+669 KHIKEAASN

-730 NSEANAKEIAPE
+730 NS
-742 LKAPVNSEANAKE
+742 
-755 ITPELKAP
+755 
-763 VNSEA
+763 
-768 NAKEIAPELKAPVN
+768 
-782 SEANAKEITPE
+782 
-793 LKAPVNSHQETSDSK
+793 QQGTSDSK
-808 TESDAKQ
+808 AESDAKQ
-815 TNIVTRVINA
+815 TNIAARVINA
-825 ALDTAKDSNKTVK
+825 ALDMAKDSNKTVK

-853 NSALQKIDKAI
+853 NKAAQTIDAALGQSATGKEEALSAYEIDKRRFNNGKDVSLPKLNAAGYQWISDNADYFDELERKYGLEKGILSAVASAESSAGQRTGNPVDKNGNKLSSALGAFQITK
-864 GQNSSSSSSLNTT
+864 
-877 GTRNDIQKA
+877 GTREDLGLSDADAMDTRKA
-886 ADTYNNGRLDV
+886 AD
-897 KVGGLGAEG
+897 GA
-906 KANLDKLAPYF
+906 
-917 AELENKYG
+917 
-925 LPEGTLYSI
+925 
-934 AATESGGD
+934 
-942 PNAKSP
+942 
-948 LTRSPDGKLSGGA
+948 
-961 LGMFQFTSIARKE
+961 
-974 TGISEQD
+974 
-981 AFDPVKSAEA
+981 
-991 AALLMSKYLKQAN
+991 
-1004 GDLNEAIT
+1004 
-1012 AYNAGFGT
+1012 
-1020 INKWKKGTGDLSKEN
+1020 
-1035 REYAIKVNTHRA
+1035 A
-1047 RYLGGEIYTPEAGA
+1047 RYLSILMNRYNGDQGRAIAAYHAGMGHVDKGRVVAGTGEYVTR
-1061 QGGAQYGV
+1061 V
-1069 RGPLPDNAVI
+1069 RGYQQMLNNGAVYGSKVDHSAPAIHEKIPDNAVI

-1160 VANNSSYFDQLGAQ
+1160 VASNSSYFDQLGAQ

-1182 KLRNSPGMRKNNA
+1182 KLRNSPGMRKNNV
-1195 PEPASTSQVTTAAN
+1195 PEPAYTSQVTTAAN

>member
-42 ATVDPVSRSVSALNR
+42 ATVDPVSHSVSALNR
-57 TIENSRPDFVANA
+57 TIENSMPDFVANA
-70 PSVDPIVEAMKR
+70 PSVAPIVEAMKR

-88 SRIRE
+88 SRVVQE
-93 DKVTNRAQQAAP
+93 DVALQEPQAKS
-105 TAHNP
+105 TTRKGKK
-110 PNRRRE
+110 RRKK
-116 AITEDVKAQRLET
+116 AITEDV
-129 VKLARDLKGER
+129 
-140 VATVDP
+140 
-146 VSRSVSALNRTIEN
+146 
-160 SRPDFVANA
+160 
-169 PSVDPIVDAMKRL
+169 
-182 NLGDVSRVV
+182 
-191 QEGIAQQEQQAKST
+191 
-205 TPKGK
+205 
-210 KRRRKAIPED
+210 
-220 IKAQRTEAAEHAREM
+220 KAQRTEAAEHAREM
-235 FDQKGGAQKS
+235 FGQKGGAQKS

-254 FIGKSGSKAAAEDA
+254 FIGKPGSKAAAEDA

-387 QEQTSE
+387 QDQTSE

-543 TLANVLDMGGLV
+543 TLANVLDLGGLV
-555 SGISSAIGEVLK
+555 SGISSAIGDVLK

-669 KHIKEAAGN
+669 KHIKEAASN
-678 IWDGVKN
+678 FWDGVKN

-730 NSEANAKEIAPE
+730 NSQQGA
-742 LKAPVNSEANAKE
+742 
-755 ITPELKAP
+755 
-763 VNSEA
+763 
-768 NAKEIAPELKAPVN
+768 
-782 SEANAKEITPE
+782 
-793 LKAPVNSHQETSDSK
+793 SDSK
-808 TESDAKQ
+808 AESDAKQ
-815 TNIVTRVINA
+815 TNIAARVINA
-825 ALDTAKDSNKTVK
+825 ALDMAKDSNKTVK

-853 NSALQKIDKAI
+853 NKAAQTIDAALGQSATGKEEALSAYEIDKRRFNNGKDVSLPKLNAAGYQWISDNADYFDELERKYGLEKGILSAVASAESSAGQRTGNPVDKNGNKLSSALGAFQITK
-864 GQNSSSSSSLNTT
+864 
-877 GTRNDIQKA
+877 GTREDLGLSDADAMDTRKA
-886 ADTYNNGRLDV
+886 AD
-897 KVGGLGAEG
+897 GA
-906 KANLDKLAPYF
+906 
-917 AELENKYG
+917 
-925 LPEGTLYSI
+925 
-934 AATESGGD
+934 
-942 PNAKSP
+942 
-948 LTRSPDGKLSGGA
+948 
-961 LGMFQFTSIARKE
+961 
-974 TGISEQD
+974 
-981 AFDPVKSAEA
+981 
-991 AALLMSKYLKQAN
+991 
-1004 GDLNEAIT
+1004 
-1012 AYNAGFGT
+1012 
-1020 INKWKKGTGDLSKEN
+1020 
-1035 REYAIKVNTHRA
+1035 A
-1047 RYLGGEIYTPEAGA
+1047 RYLSILMNRYNGDQGRAIAAYHAGMGHVDKGRVVAGTGEYVTR
-1061 QGGAQYGV
+1061 V
-1069 RGPLPDNAVI
+1069 RGYQQMLNNGAVYGSKVDHSAPAIHEKIPDNAVI

-1160 VANNSSYFDQLGAQ
+1160 VASNSSYFDQLGAQ

-1182 KLRNSPGMRKNNA
+1182 KLRNSPGMRKNNV